1 MVTRIF
7 SEDTYEQAL
16 IELFQSLEGKQYR
29 YEYGPDIVR
38 DYTNPILDDVL
49 QESLHRINPT
59 LPFEAIDDA
68 IKKLHQIEGSSLY
81 ECNFKFTQMLQ
92 YGIEVQYT
100 DAKHQ
105 LKTAIVNLIDY
116 EHEDEN
122 DFLVVNQYT
131 VQELDTKRPDIVVF
145 VNGLPLVVIELK
157 SPSREET
164 DASEAYLQLRN
175 YQKLIPSLFIYNAFN
190 VMSDMALTK
199 IGTVTAKE
207 DRYMEWK
214 QPTGE
219 VADYDVAFKSVFTP
233 KVLLNLLKN
242 YILFD
247 VREGEYT
254 KILAGYHQ
262 YYAVEKAAIRTE
274 EAVKGDGKIGV
285 FWHTQ
290 GSGKSL
296 SMVFLA
302 HHPKVQAM
310 NPTIVVVTDRN
321 DLDEQL
327 FGQFSRTVDFLRQ
340 RAVQCTSRDAEND
353 DTSLKAMLKNR
364 NSGGIIFT
372 TMQKFDDWDGALS
385 ERQNI
390 IVMTDEAHRGQY
402 GMEEKIDTEGNVH
415 IGAARKI
422 RNSLPHASYIGFTGT
437 PISDKDRD
445 TREIFGDDID
455 VYDMTQAV
463 NDGATRP
470 VYYESRVIKLK
481 LDNEVLAK
489 IDAEYERLRE
499 EGASE
504 TDLEENKK
512 EMSHMDE
519 LLGNNATINDLVKD
533 IITHYEE
540 NRQYICY
547 GKAMIV
553 AYSRP
558 IAMKIYKHIIELRP
572 DWTEKVKVV
581 MTSGN
586 KDPEEWADIIGGKAY
601 KKELAKKFKDENDEM
616 KIAIVVD
623 MWLTGFDVPSLAT
636 MYVYKPMKDHN
647 LMQAIA
653 RVNRVFPEKAGGLIV
668 DYVGIAAAL
677 KEAMKRYTKRDQDN
691 YGNNDIKEKAYS
703 EFKEK
708 LEICRDLL
716 HGYDYNNFHHGTPAV
731 RAQLIKGGVNFLI
744 ASEKAEDCKA
754 FIKNASLL
762 RQAVTLC
769 RSLLVEEERFE
780 VSFMESVRI
789 LIIRLQNPGKIT
801 KRDINQRIA
810 SLIAQS
816 VKSDG
821 VVNLFDE
828 QTEFSL
834 FDEKFMEEVRKM
846 KEKNLAL
853 KLLENLLRGRV
864 RTLTRIN
871 IVTGELFS
879 NRFGETLNRYING
892 LLTNEEVIQE
902 LLKMAQEMMEA
913 EKQGNELGLSKEEKA
928 FYDALTRPQAVKDF
942 YTNDQLVDL
951 TKELTDMLRKNRTI
965 DWNRREAERANMRRL
980 VRRLLKKYKYPPEE
994 AEGAMNI
1001 VLKQCEQWVENE
1013 ENLNN
1018 DNQPVGDVYLVEDE
1032 IIIEGKPK
1040 VISLYQEYREDC
1052 VPLYTLRAAC
1062 GYFEGGETPEEEGWI
1077 DASGNGFTPDP
1088 ERHFAVHAKGNS
1100 MQPKIKDGDICI
1112 FEWYRAGSRNG
1123 EIVLTQCRDNDLE
1136 YGGRYTIKK
1145 YHSEKIYYEDGSW
1158 EHTKIE
1164 LIPLNKDYE
1173 IIVLE
1178 DGVEYRTIGVL
1189 KCVL

>member
-1 MVTRIF
+1 MSAF

-49 QESLHRINPT
+49 QESLQHINPT
-59 LPFEAIDDA
+59 LPITAIDDA

-92 YGIEVQYT
+92 YGIEVLYT

-105 LKTAIVNLIDY
+105 VKTAIVNLIDY
-116 EHEDEN
+116 DHEGNN

-131 VQELDTKRPDIVVF
+131 VQELDTKRPDIVIF

-175 YQKLIPSLFIYNAFN
+175 YQKFIPSLFIYNAFN

-247 VREGEYT
+247 VREGSYA

-262 YYAVEKAAIRTE
+262 YYAVEKAAVRAE

-310 NPTIVVVTDRN
+310 NPTIVVITDRN

-327 FGQFSRTVDFLRQ
+327 YGQFSRTVDFLRQ
-340 RAVQCTSRDAEND
+340 RAVQCTSRNAEND
-353 DTSLKAMLKNR
+353 DTSLKSLLKNR
-364 NSGGIIFT
+364 HSGGIIFT

-385 ERQNI
+385 DRQNI

-481 LDNEVLAK
+481 LNDEVLAQ
-489 IDAEYERLRE
+489 IDAEYDKLRE

-512 EMSHMDE
+512 EMSHMDA
-519 LLGNNATINDLVKD
+519 LLGNDVTINDLVTD

-540 NRQYICY
+540 NRQHICC
-547 GKAMIV
+547 GKAMLV

-558 IAMKIYKHIIELRP
+558 IAMKIYKRILELRP
-572 DWTEKVKVV
+572 EWTEKVKVV

-586 KDPEEWADIIGGKAY
+586 QDPEEWADIIGGKAY
-601 KKELAKKFKDENDEM
+601 KKELAKKFKDENDPM

-677 KEAMKRYTKRDQDN
+677 KDAMKRYTKRDRDN

-716 HGYDYNNFHHGTPAV
+716 HGYDYSKFHYGSPAE
-731 RAQLIKGGVNFLI
+731 RAQLIKGAVNFLI
-744 ASEKAEDCKA
+744 SPEKADSCKD

-769 RSLLVEEERFE
+769 RSLLDEEERFE
-780 VSFMESVRI
+780 VSFIESVRI

-801 KRDINQRIA
+801 KKEINKRIA
-810 SLIAQS
+810 ALIEQS
-816 VKSDG
+816 VQSDG

-834 FDEKFMEEVRKM
+834 FDEKFMEEVKKM
-846 KEKNLAL
+846 KEKNLAA
-853 KLLENLLRGRV
+853 KLLEDLLRGRV
-864 RTLTRIN
+864 RTMIRSN

-879 NRFGETLNRYING
+879 NRFSETLNRYVNG
-892 LLTNEEVIQE
+892 LITNEEVIQE
-902 LLKMAQEMMEA
+902 LLKLAQEMMDE
-913 EKQGNELGLSKEEKA
+913 EQQGNDLGLSNEEKA

-942 YTNDQLVDL
+942 YTNDQLVAL
-951 TKELTDMLRKNRTI
+951 TKELADMLRRNRTI

-980 VRRLLKKYKYPPEE
+980 VKRLLKQYKYPPEE
-994 AEGAMNI
+994 AEDAMNI
-1001 VLKQCEQWVENE
+1001 VLKQCEQWAEN
-1013 ENLNN
+1013 
-1018 DNQPVGDVYLVEDE
+1018 QDV
-1032 IIIEGKPK
+1032 
-1040 VISLYQEYREDC
+1040 
-1052 VPLYTLRAAC
+1052 A
-1062 GYFEGGETPEEEGWI
+1062 
-1077 DASGNGFTPDP
+1077 
-1088 ERHFAVHAKGNS
+1088 
-1100 MQPKIKDGDICI
+1100 
-1112 FEWYRAGSRNG
+1112 
-1123 EIVLTQCRDNDLE
+1123 
-1136 YGGRYTIKK
+1136 
-1145 YHSEKIYYEDGSW
+1145 
-1158 EHTKIE
+1158 
-1164 LIPLNKDYE
+1164 
-1173 IIVLE
+1173 
-1178 DGVEYRTIGVL
+1178 
-1189 KCVL
+1189 

>member
-1 MVTRIF
+1 MIF

-16 IELFQSLEGKQYR
+16 IELFRELGFN
-29 YEYGPDIVR
+29 YEYGPDIER
-38 DYTNPILDDVL
+38 DYSNPLLDDVL
-49 QESLHRINPT
+49 QASLQRINPT
-59 LPFEAIDDA
+59 LPQSAIEDA
-68 IKKLHQIEGSSLY
+68 IKKLHQIEGASLY
-81 ECNFKFTQMLQ
+81 ECNFKFTQMMQ
-92 YGIEVQYT
+92 YGVEVTFTGSELPYT
-100 DAKHQ
+100 VQEEEEESAGMLRDELSHYGRENERVEMQ
-105 LKTAIVNLIDY
+105 QGQKTRIVNLIDFK
-116 EHEDEN
+116 HPSRN
-122 DFLVVNQYT
+122 DFLIVNQYT
-131 VQELDTKRPDIVVF
+131 VKELDTKRPDIVVF

-175 YQKLIPSLFIYNAFN
+175 YQKFIPSLFIYNAFN

-233 KVLLNLLKN
+233 KILLNLLKN

-247 VREGEYT
+247 VREGSYA

-262 YYAVEKAAIRTE
+262 YYAVEKAAQRTE

-302 HHPKVQAM
+302 HHPKVQQM
-310 NPTIVVVTDRN
+310 NPTIVVITDRN

-327 FGQFSRTVDFLRQ
+327 YGQFSRTSAFLRQ
-340 RAVQCTSRDAEND
+340 HAVQCTSRNAEGD
-353 DTSLKAMLKNR
+353 DSSLKALLKNR
-364 NSGGIIFT
+364 HSGGIIFT

-385 ERQNI
+385 DRQNI

-402 GMEEKIDTEGNVH
+402 GMEEKIDTEGHVH

-463 NDGATRP
+463 HDGATRP

-481 LDNEVLAK
+481 LNDEVLAQ
-489 IDAEYERLRE
+489 IDAEYDRLRE

-504 TDLEENKK
+504 ADLEENKK
-512 EMSHMDE
+512 EMSHMDA
-519 LLGNNATINDLVKD
+519 LLGNDATINDLVND
-533 IITHYEE
+533 IITHYED
-540 NRQYICY
+540 NRQHICC
-547 GKAMIV
+547 GKAMLV

-558 IAMKIYKHIIELRP
+558 IAMKIYKRILELRP
-572 DWTEKVKVV
+572 EWTERVKVV

-586 KDPEEWADIIGGKAY
+586 QDPEEWADIIGGKAY
-601 KKELAKKFKDENDEM
+601 KKELAKKFKDENDPM

-677 KEAMKRYTKRDQDN
+677 KEAMKRYTKRDRDN
-691 YGNNDIKEKAYS
+691 YGNNDIKERAYS

-716 HGYDYNNFHHGTPAV
+716 HGYDYSKFHHGSPAE
-731 RAQLIKGGVNFLI
+731 RAQLIKGAVNFMI
-744 ASEKAEDCKA
+744 APEKAEACRD
-754 FIKNASLL
+754 FVKNASLL

-789 LIIRLQNPGKIT
+789 LIVRLQRPGKVS
-801 KRDINQRIA
+801 KKEINQRIA
-810 SLIAQS
+810 ALIEQS
-816 VKSDG
+816 VQSDG

-834 FDEKFMEEVRKM
+834 FDEKFMEEVKKM
-846 KEKNLAL
+846 KEKNLAV

-864 RTLTRIN
+864 RTLTRSN
-871 IVTGELFS
+871 LVTGELFS
-879 NRFGETLNRYING
+879 NRFSETLNRYING
-892 LLTNEEVIQE
+892 LLTNEEVIKE
-902 LLKMAQEMMEA
+902 LLKMAQEMLDA
-913 EKQGNELGLSKEEKA
+913 EQQGNDLGLSNEEKA

-942 YTNDQLVDL
+942 YSNEQLVEL
-951 TKELTDMLRKNRTI
+951 TKELTDILRKNRTI

-980 VRRLLKKYKYPPEE
+980 VKRLLKKYKYPPEE
-994 AEGAMNI
+994 TEDAMNI
-1001 VLKQCEQWVENE
+1001 VLKQCEQWAENQ
-1013 ENLNN
+1013 
-1018 DNQPVGDVYLVEDE
+1018 D
-1032 IIIEGKPK
+1032 
-1040 VISLYQEYREDC
+1040 
-1052 VPLYTLRAAC
+1052 
-1062 GYFEGGETPEEEGWI
+1062 GE
-1077 DASGNGFTPDP
+1077 
-1088 ERHFAVHAKGNS
+1088 
-1100 MQPKIKDGDICI
+1100 
-1112 FEWYRAGSRNG
+1112 
-1123 EIVLTQCRDNDLE
+1123 
-1136 YGGRYTIKK
+1136 
-1145 YHSEKIYYEDGSW
+1145 
-1158 EHTKIE
+1158 
-1164 LIPLNKDYE
+1164 
-1173 IIVLE
+1173 
-1178 DGVEYRTIGVL
+1178 
-1189 KCVL
+1189 

>member
-1 MVTRIF
+1 MCFAETH
-7 SEDTYEQAL
+7 YEKAILELMRDAL
-16 IELFQSLEGKQYR
+16 GYD
-29 YEYGPDIVR
+29 YVYGPDIVR
-38 DYTNPILDDVL
+38 EYSNPILDDIL
-49 QESLHRINPT
+49 RESLQRINPV
-59 LPFEAIDDA
+59 LPLDAIDDA
-68 IKKLHQIEGSSLY
+68 IKRLHQIEGSSLY
-81 ECNFKFTQMLQ
+81 ECNFKFTQMMQ
-92 YGIEVQYT
+92 YGVEVQYT

-122 DFLVVNQYT
+122 NFLVVNQYT
-131 VQELDTKRPDIVVF
+131 IHEHDTKRPDIVVF

-157 SPSREET
+157 SPSRENA
-164 DASEAYLQLRN
+164 DASDAYLQLRN
-175 YQKLIPSLFIYNAFN
+175 YQKFIPSLFIYNAFN

-219 VADYDVAFKSVFTP
+219 VIDYDVAFKSVFAP

-242 YILFD
+242 YTLFD
-247 VREGEYT
+247 VREGSYA

-262 YYAVEKAAIRTE
+262 YYAVEKAAARAE
-274 EAVKGDGKIGV
+274 EAVKGNGKIGV

-310 NPTIVVVTDRN
+310 KPTIVVITDRN

-327 FGQFSRTVDFLRQ
+327 YGQFSRTAAFLRQ
-340 RAVQCTSRDAEND
+340 NAVQCTSRDAEND
-353 DTSLKAMLKNR
+353 DTSLKALLKNR
-364 NSGGIIFT
+364 HSGGIIFT

-385 ERQNI
+385 DRQNI

-402 GMEEKIDTEGNVH
+402 GMEERVDIDGNVH

-422 RNSLPHASYIGFTGT
+422 RNSLPRASYIGFTGT

-481 LDNEVLAK
+481 LNDDVLAQ
-489 IDAEYERLRE
+489 IDAEYDKLRD

-504 TDLEENKK
+504 ADLEENKK
-512 EMSHMDE
+512 EMSHMDA
-519 LLGNNATINDLVKD
+519 LLGNDATINDLVSD
-533 IITHYEE
+533 IITHYED
-540 NRQYICY
+540 NRQHICC

-553 AYSRP
+553 GYSRP
-558 IAMKIYKHIIELRP
+558 IAMKIYKRILELRP

-636 MYVYKPMKDHN
+636 MYVYKPMRDHN

-677 KEAMKRYTKRDQDN
+677 KEAMKRYTKRDRDN

-716 HGYDYNNFHHGTPAV
+716 HGFDYSKFHRGTPAE

-744 ASEKAEDCKA
+744 APDKSDVCKE
-754 FIKNASLL
+754 FIKNATLL

-789 LIIRLQNPGKIT
+789 LIIRLQNPGGISK
-801 KRDINQRIA
+801 KEINKRIA
-810 SLIAQS
+810 ALIEQS
-816 VKSDG
+816 VQSDG

-834 FDEKFMEEVRKM
+834 FDEKFMEEIRKM
-846 KEKNLAL
+846 KEKNLAA
-853 KLLENLLRGRV
+853 KMLEDLVRGVV
-864 RTLTRIN
+864 RTMIRSN

-879 NRFGETLNRYING
+879 NRFSETLNRYVNG
-892 LLTNEEVIQE
+892 LITNEEVIQE
-902 LLKMAQEMMEA
+902 LLKLAQEMMDA
-913 EKQGNELGLSKEEKA
+913 EKQGNALGLSNDEKA

-942 YTNDQLVDL
+942 YTNEELVAL

-980 VRRLLKKYKYPPEE
+980 VKRLLKQYKYPPED
-994 AEGAMNI
+994 AEDAMNT
-1001 VLKQCEQWVENE
+1001 VLKQCEQWAENQE
-1013 ENLNN
+1013 E
-1018 DNQPVGDVYLVEDE
+1018 
-1032 IIIEGKPK
+1032 
-1040 VISLYQEYREDC
+1040 
-1052 VPLYTLRAAC
+1052 
-1062 GYFEGGETPEEEGWI
+1062 
-1077 DASGNGFTPDP
+1077 
-1088 ERHFAVHAKGNS
+1088 
-1100 MQPKIKDGDICI
+1100 
-1112 FEWYRAGSRNG
+1112 
-1123 EIVLTQCRDNDLE
+1123 
-1136 YGGRYTIKK
+1136 
-1145 YHSEKIYYEDGSW
+1145 
-1158 EHTKIE
+1158 
-1164 LIPLNKDYE
+1164 
-1173 IIVLE
+1173 
-1178 DGVEYRTIGVL
+1178 
-1189 KCVL
+1189 

>member
-1 MVTRIF
+1 MSIIQFT
-7 SEDTYEQAL
+7 EDSYEQAL
-16 IELFQSLEGKQYR
+16 ISLFQSLEGKQYR

-38 DYTNPILDDVL
+38 DYSNPLLDDVL

-59 LPFEAIDDA
+59 LPVDAIDDA
-68 IKKLHQIEGSSLY
+68 IKKLHRIEGSSLY
-81 ECNFKFTQMLQ
+81 ECNFKFTQMMQ

-100 DAKHQ
+100 DTKHQ
-105 LKTAIVNLIDY
+105 VKTGIVNLIDY
-116 EHEDEN
+116 DHEDEN
-122 DFLVVNQYT
+122 DFLVVNQFT
-131 VQELDTKRPDIVVF
+131 MQEGETKRPDLVVF

-175 YQKLIPSLFIYNAFN
+175 YQKFIPSLFVYNAFN

-199 IGTVTAKE
+199 VGTVTAKE

-219 VADYDVAFKSVFTP
+219 VADYDVAFRSVFTP

-247 VREGEYT
+247 VREGSYA

-262 YYAVEKAAIRTE
+262 YYAVEKAALRTE

-327 FGQFSRTVDFLRQ
+327 YGQFSRTVDFLRQ
-340 RAVQCTSRDAEND
+340 RAVQCTSRNAEGD

-364 NSGGIIFT
+364 HSGGIIFT

-385 ERQNI
+385 DRQNI

-402 GMEEKIDTEGNVH
+402 GMEERVDTEGNVH

-437 PISDKDRD
+437 PISDRDRD
-445 TREIFGDDID
+445 TREVFGDDID

-481 LDNEVLAK
+481 LDDAVLAK
-489 IDAEYERLRE
+489 IDAEYEKLRE

-512 EMSHMDE
+512 EMSHMDA
-519 LLGNNATINDLVKD
+519 LLGNDATINDLVTD
-533 IITHYEE
+533 IIKHYED
-540 NRQYICY
+540 NRQHVCC

-558 IAMKIYKHIIELRP
+558 IAMKIYKRILRLRP
-572 DWTEKVKVV
+572 GWTEKVKVV

-586 KDPEEWADIIGGKAY
+586 KDPEEWADIIGGKAH
-601 KKELAKKFKDENDEM
+601 KKELAKKFKDEDDEM

-677 KEAMKRYTKRDQDN
+677 KDAMKRYTKRDRDN
-691 YGNNDIKEKAYS
+691 YGNNDIKERAYT
-703 EFKEK
+703 EFKER
-708 LEICRDLL
+708 LEICRDLM
-716 HGYDYNNFHHGTPAV
+716 HGYDYSNLLSERTLAALGKESKLSLLSLAQCFHHGTPAE
-731 RAQLIKGGVNFLI
+731 RAQLIKGGVNYLI
-744 ASEKAEDCKA
+744 APEKDEACKA

-762 RQAVTLC
+762 HQAVTLC
-769 RSLLVEEERFE
+769 RSLLNEEKRFE

-789 LIIRLQNPGKIT
+789 LIIRLQRPGGVS
-801 KRDINQRIA
+801 KREINKRIA
-810 SLIAQS
+810 ALIEQS
-816 VKSDG
+816 VQSDG
-821 VVNLFDE
+821 VVNLFDNE
-828 QTEFSL
+828 KTEFSL
-834 FDEKFMEEVRKM
+834 FDEKFMEELKKM
-846 KEKNLAL
+846 KEKNLAV
-853 KLLENLLRGRV
+853 KLLEDLLRGRV
-864 RTLTRIN
+864 RALGTIN
-871 IVTGELFS
+871 VVKGELFS
-879 NRFGETLNRYING
+879 NRFSETLNRYING

-902 LLKMAQEMMEA
+902 LLKLAQEMMEA
-913 EKQGNELGLSKEEKA
+913 EKQGNELGLTQEEKA

-942 YTNDQLVDL
+942 YTNDQLVEM
-951 TKELTDMLRKNRTI
+951 TRELTDMLRRNRTI
-965 DWNRREAERANMRRL
+965 DWNRREAERANMRRM
-980 VRRLLKKYKYPPEE
+980 VKRLLKRYKYPPEE
-994 AEGAMNI
+994 TDDAMAV
-1001 VLKQCEQWVENE
+1001 VLKQCEQWA
-1013 ENLNN
+1013 
-1018 DNQPVGDVYLVEDE
+1018 DDE
-1032 IIIEGKPK
+1032 KLSEGSPSAESARIISMHPN
-1040 VISLYQEYREDC
+1040 
-1052 VPLYTLRAAC
+1052 AAP
-1062 GYFEGGETPEEEGWI
+1062 YKHI
-1077 DASGNGFTPDP
+1077 D
-1088 ERHFAVHAKGNS
+1088 E
-1100 MQPKIKDGDICI
+1100 
-1112 FEWYRAGSRNG
+1112 
-1123 EIVLTQCRDNDLE
+1123 
-1136 YGGRYTIKK
+1136 
-1145 YHSEKIYYEDGSW
+1145 EDGMLMAA
-1158 EHTKIE
+1158 EE
-1164 LIPLNKDYE
+1164 REP
-1173 IIVLE
+1173 
-1178 DGVEYRTIGVL
+1178 
-1189 KCVL
+1189 

>member
-1 MVTRIF
+1 MMAGLT
-7 SEDTYEQAL
+7 ENEYEQAL
-16 IELFQSLEGKQYR
+16 IALFQDLGFKYK
-29 YEYGPDIVR
+29 YGPDVER
-38 DYTNPILDDVL
+38 DYTNPILDNVL
-49 QESLHRINPT
+49 QESLQRINPT
-59 LPFEAIDDA
+59 LQASAIEDA

-92 YGIEVQYT
+92 YGIEVTFTQHSCISDDKENDRGMVSESLAHYGRDNERVERQYGE
-100 DAKHQ
+100 
-105 LKTAIVNLIDY
+105 KTRVVSLIDY
-116 EHEDEN
+116 EHPERN
-122 DFLVVNQYT
+122 DFLVVNQFT
-131 VQELDTKRPDIVVF
+131 IHELDTKRPDIVVF

-175 YQKLIPSLFIYNAFN
+175 YQKFIPSLFIYNAFN

-199 IGTVTAKE
+199 IGTVTANE

-233 KVLLNLLKN
+233 KVFLNLLKN
-242 YILFD
+242 YLLFD
-247 VREGEYT
+247 VREGSYA

-262 YYAVEKAAIRTE
+262 YYAVEKAAVRAE

-310 NPTIVVVTDRN
+310 NPTIVVITDRN

-327 FGQFSRTVDFLRQ
+327 YGQFSRTVDFLRQ
-340 RAVQCTSRDAEND
+340 RAVQSTSRNAEGD
-353 DTSLKAMLKNR
+353 DTSLKALLKNR
-364 NSGGIIFT
+364 HSGGIIFT
-372 TMQKFDDWDGALS
+372 TMQKFDDWDGPLS
-385 ERQNI
+385 DRQNI

-481 LDNEVLAK
+481 LNDEVLAQ
-489 IDAEYERLRE
+489 IDAEYDRLRE

-504 TDLEENKK
+504 ADLEENKK
-512 EMSHMDE
+512 EMSHMDA
-519 LLGNNATINDLVKD
+519 LLGNDATINDLVTD
-533 IITHYEE
+533 IIAHYED
-540 NRQYICY
+540 NRQHICC

-558 IAMKIYKHIIELRP
+558 IAMKIYKRILELRP

-586 KDPEEWADIIGGKAY
+586 QDPEEWADIIGGKAY
-601 KKELAKKFKDENDEM
+601 KKELAKKFKDENDPM

-677 KEAMKRYTKRDQDN
+677 KDAMKRYTKRDRDN
-691 YGNNDIKEKAYS
+691 YGNNDIKEKAYA

-716 HGYDYNNFHHGTPAV
+716 HGYDYSKLLPERTLAAFGKESKLSLPSLAQCFHHGSPTE
-731 RAQLIKGGVNFLI
+731 RAQLIKSAVNFMI
-744 ASEKAEDCKA
+744 APGKADACKV
-754 FIKNASLL
+754 FVKNASLL

-789 LIIRLQNPGKIT
+789 LIVRLQNPGKIT
-801 KRDINQRIA
+801 KKDINKRVA
-810 SLIAQS
+810 TLIEQS
-816 VKSDG
+816 VQSDG

-834 FDEKFMEEVRKM
+834 FDEKFMEEVKKM
-846 KEKNLAL
+846 KEKNLAAR
-853 KLLENLLRGRV
+853 LLENLLRGRV
-864 RTLTRIN
+864 RTMIRSN

-879 NRFGETLNRYING
+879 NRFSETLNRYING

-902 LLKMAQEMMEA
+902 LLKLAQEMMES
-913 EKQGNELGLSKEEKA
+913 EQQGNELGLSNEEKA

-942 YTNDQLVDL
+942 YTNDQLVEL
-951 TKELTDMLRKNRTI
+951 TKDLTDMLRKNRTI

-980 VRRLLKKYKYPPEE
+980 VKRLLKKYKYPPEE
-994 AEGAMNI
+994 TEDAMNI
-1001 VLKQCEQWVENE
+1001 VLKQCEQWAEN
-1013 ENLNN
+1013 
-1018 DNQPVGDVYLVEDE
+1018 Q
-1032 IIIEGKPK
+1032 
-1040 VISLYQEYREDC
+1040 
-1052 VPLYTLRAAC
+1052 
-1062 GYFEGGETPEEEGWI
+1062 
-1077 DASGNGFTPDP
+1077 
-1088 ERHFAVHAKGNS
+1088 
-1100 MQPKIKDGDICI
+1100 DI
-1112 FEWYRAGSRNG
+1112 A
-1123 EIVLTQCRDNDLE
+1123 
-1136 YGGRYTIKK
+1136 
-1145 YHSEKIYYEDGSW
+1145 
-1158 EHTKIE
+1158 
-1164 LIPLNKDYE
+1164 
-1173 IIVLE
+1173 
-1178 DGVEYRTIGVL
+1178 
-1189 KCVL
+1189 

>member
-1 MVTRIF
+1 MPGIT
-7 SEDTYEQAL
+7 EAEYEQAL

-29 YEYGPDIVR
+29 YEYGPDIER

-49 QESLHRINPT
+49 QESLRRINPT
-59 LPFEAIDDA
+59 LPIDAIDDA
-68 IKKLHQIEGSSLY
+68 IKKLHRIEGSSLY

-92 YGIEVQYT
+92 YGVEVQYT

-116 EHEDEN
+116 DHEDEN
-122 DFLVVNQYT
+122 DFLVVNQFT
-131 VQELDTKRPDIVVF
+131 MQELDTKRPDIVVF

-175 YQKLIPSLFIYNAFN
+175 YQKFIPSLFIYNAFN

-199 IGTVTAKE
+199 VGTVTAKE

-233 KVLLNLLKN
+233 KTLLNLLKN

-247 VREGEYT
+247 VREGSYT

-262 YYAVEKAAIRTE
+262 YYAVEKAAQRTE

-327 FGQFSRTVDFLRQ
+327 YGQFARTVDFLRQ
-340 RAVQCTSRDAEND
+340 RAVQCTSRNAEND

-364 NSGGIIFT
+364 HSGGIIFT

-385 ERQNI
+385 DRQNI

-402 GMEEKIDTEGNVH
+402 GMEEKVDTEGNVH

-481 LDNEVLAK
+481 LDDEVLAK

-499 EGASE
+499 EGVSE

-512 EMSHMDE
+512 EMSHMDA
-519 LLGNNATINDLVKD
+519 LLGNDATINDLVTD
-533 IITHYEE
+533 IIAHYEDS
-540 NRQYICY
+540 RQYVCC

-558 IAMKIYKHIIELRP
+558 IAMKIYKRILELRP
-572 DWTEKVKVV
+572 GWTEKVKVV

-586 KDPEEWADIIGGKAY
+586 KDPEEWADIIGGKAH

-677 KEAMKRYTKRDQDN
+677 KDAMKRYTKRDRDN

-716 HGYDYNNFHHGTPAV
+716 YGYDYSHFHHGSPAE

-744 ASEKAEDCKA
+744 TPEKAEDCKA
-754 FIKNASLL
+754 FVKNASLL

-801 KRDINQRIA
+801 KKDINKRIA
-810 SLIAQS
+810 ALIAQS
-816 VKSDG
+816 VQSEG

-834 FDEKFMEEVRKM
+834 FDERFMEEVRKM
-846 KEKNLAL
+846 KEKNLAA

-864 RTLTRIN
+864 RSLAHTH
-871 IVTGELFS
+871 IVMGELFS

-902 LLKMAQEMMEA
+902 LLKLAQEMMDA
-913 EKQGNELGLSKEEKA
+913 EKQGNELGLSNEEKA

-942 YTNDQLVDL
+942 YTDEQLVAL
-951 TKELTDMLRKNRTI
+951 TRDLTDMLRKNRTI

-980 VRRLLKKYKYPPEE
+980 VKRLLKKYKYPPEE
-994 AEGAMNI
+994 AEDAMNV
-1001 VLKQCEQWVENE
+1001 VLKQCEQWAENE
-1013 ENLNN
+1013 ETNRIVVVEETSVAQKKSTGKKAQEIQMIPMGSMLE
-1018 DNQPVGDVYLVEDE
+1018 DVEADDDVRRLVHNMMELY
-1032 IIIEGKPK
+1032 EG
-1040 VISLYQEYREDC
+1040 
-1052 VPLYTLRAAC
+1052 T
-1062 GYFEGGETPEEEGWI
+1062 
-1077 DASGNGFTPDP
+1077 
-1088 ERHFAVHAKGNS
+1088 
-1100 MQPKIKDGDICI
+1100 
-1112 FEWYRAGSRNG
+1112 
-1123 EIVLTQCRDNDLE
+1123 
-1136 YGGRYTIKK
+1136 TIM
-1145 YHSEKIYYEDGSW
+1145 
-1158 EHTKIE
+1158 
-1164 LIPLNKDYE
+1164 N
-1173 IIVLE
+1173 IVLE
-1178 DGVEYRTIGVL
+1178 CQRAYQERYFSMKTNDWRHLIRDYVRKVTERPELQENEVFYYKAAG
-1189 KCVL
+1189 

>member
-1 MVTRIF
+1 MATTIF
-7 SEDTYEQAL
+7 TEDTYEQAL
-16 IELFQSLEGKQYR
+16 IELFQSLEGKRYR
-29 YEYGPDIVR
+29 YVYGPDIVR
-38 DYTNPILDDVL
+38 DYSNPLLDDVL
-49 QESLHRINPT
+49 QDSLQRINPT
-59 LPFEAIDDA
+59 LPASAIDDA

-100 DAKHQ
+100 DEKHQ
-105 LKTAIVNLIDY
+105 VKTKIVNLIDY
-116 EHEDEN
+116 GNEAEN
-122 DFLVVNQYT
+122 DFLVVNQFT
-131 VQELDTKRPDIVVF
+131 MQEHDTKRPDIVVF
-145 VNGLPLVVIELK
+145 LNGLPLVVIELK

-175 YQKLIPSLFIYNAFN
+175 YQKFIPSLFIYNAFN

-199 IGTVTAKE
+199 IGTITAKE

-219 VADYDVAFKSVFTP
+219 VADYDTAFKSVFTP
-233 KVLLNLLKN
+233 RVFLNLLKN
-242 YILFD
+242 YMLFD
-247 VREGEYT
+247 VREGSYA

-262 YYAVEKAAIRTE
+262 YYAVEKAALKTE

-302 HHPKVQAM
+302 HHPKVQQM
-310 NPTIVVVTDRN
+310 NPTIVVITDRN

-327 FGQFSRTVDFLRQ
+327 YGQFSRTIDFLRQ
-340 RAVQCTSRDAEND
+340 RPVQCTSRNAEND

-372 TMQKFDDWDGALS
+372 TMQKFDDWDGPLS
-385 ERQNI
+385 DRQNI

-402 GMEEKIDTEGNVH
+402 GMEEKVDTEGNVH

-445 TREIFGDDID
+445 TREVFGDDID

-463 NDGATRP
+463 KDGATRP

-481 LDNEVLAK
+481 LNDEVLAQ
-489 IDAEYERLRE
+489 IDAEYDKLRQ

-512 EMSHMDE
+512 EMSHMDA
-519 LLGNNATINDLVKD
+519 LLGNDATINDLVAD
-533 IITHYEE
+533 IISHYED
-540 NRQYICY
+540 NRQYVCC

-558 IAMKIYKHIIELRP
+558 IAVKIYKRILELRP

-586 KDPEEWADIIGGKAY
+586 QDPEEWADIIGSKAY
-601 KKELAKKFKDENDEM
+601 KKELAKKFKDENDPM

-677 KEAMKRYTKRDQDN
+677 KDAMKRYTKRDQNN
-691 YGNNDIKEKAYS
+691 YGDNDIKKRAYS

-716 HGYDYNNFHHGTPAV
+716 HGYDYSNFHQGSPAE
-731 RAQLIKGGVNFLI
+731 RAQIIKGAVNFMI
-744 ASEKAEDCKA
+744 APEKAEDCKE

-762 RQAVTLC
+762 KQAVTLC
-769 RSLLVEEERFE
+769 RSLLFEAERFE
-780 VSFMESVRI
+780 VNLMESVRI
-789 LIIRLQNPGKIT
+789 MIKRLQNPGKIT
-801 KRDINQRIA
+801 KREINKRIA
-810 SLIAQS
+810 ALIEQS
-816 VKSDG
+816 VQSDG
-821 VVNLFDE
+821 VVNIFD
-828 QTEFSL
+828 TEFSL
-834 FDEKFMEEVRKM
+834 FDETFMEEVRKM
-846 KEKNLAL
+846 KEKNLAA

-864 RTLTRIN
+864 RTMSTIS
-871 IVTGELFS
+871 VVKGELFS
-879 NRFGETLNRYING
+879 NRFSETLNRYVNG
-892 LLTNEEVIQE
+892 LITNEEVIQE
-902 LLKMAQEMMEA
+902 LLKMAKEMMDA
-913 EKQGNELGLSKEEKA
+913 EKEGNELGLSNEEKA

-942 YTNDQLVDL
+942 YSNDQLVEMTKDL
-951 TKELTDMLRKNRTI
+951 TEMLRKNRTI
-965 DWNRREAERANMRRL
+965 DWNRRDAERANMRRL
-980 VRRLLKKYKYPPEE
+980 VKRLLKKYKYPPEE

-1001 VLKQCEQWVENE
+1001 VLKQCEQWADNE
-1013 ENLNN
+1013 EYSSR
-1018 DNQPVGDVYLVEDE
+1018 NQEMAGKNHLSVRFTPQQTQYEMAADEEDE
-1032 IIIEGKPK
+1032 
-1040 VISLYQEYREDC
+1040 
-1052 VPLYTLRAAC
+1052 
-1062 GYFEGGETPEEEGWI
+1062 F
-1077 DASGNGFTPDP
+1077 N
-1088 ERHFAVHAKGNS
+1088 
-1100 MQPKIKDGDICI
+1100 
-1112 FEWYRAGSRNG
+1112 
-1123 EIVLTQCRDNDLE
+1123 
-1136 YGGRYTIKK
+1136 
-1145 YHSEKIYYEDGSW
+1145 SEK
-1158 EHTKIE
+1158 
-1164 LIPLNKDYE
+1164 
-1173 IIVLE
+1173 
-1178 DGVEYRTIGVL
+1178 
-1189 KCVL
+1189 

>member
-1 MVTRIF
+1 MSAFT
-7 SEDTYEQAL
+7 EDTYEQAL
-16 IELFQSLEGKQYR
+16 IDFFQSLEGKQFR
-29 YEYGPDIVR
+29 YQYGPDIER

-49 QESLHRINPT
+49 QVSLQNINPA
-59 LPFEAIDDA
+59 LPQCAIDDA

-81 ECNFKFTQMLQ
+81 ECNFKFTQMMQ

-100 DAKHQ
+100 DNKHQ
-105 LKTAIVNLIDY
+105 VKTAIVQLIDFD
-116 EHEDEN
+116 HEDEN

-145 VNGLPLVVIELK
+145 VNGLPMVVIELK

-175 YQKLIPSLFIYNAFN
+175 YQKFIPSLFIYNAFN

-233 KVLLNLLKN
+233 KILLNLLKN

-247 VREGEYT
+247 VREGSYA

-262 YYAVEKAAIRTE
+262 YYAVEKAAKRAE

-302 HHPKVQAM
+302 HHPKVQTM
-310 NPTIVVVTDRN
+310 NPTIVVITDRN

-327 FGQFSRTVDFLRQ
+327 YGQFSRTAAFLRQ
-340 RAVQCTSRDAEND
+340 HAVQCTSRNAEGD
-353 DTSLKAMLKNR
+353 DTSLKSLLKNR
-364 NSGGIIFT
+364 HSGGIIFT

-385 ERQNI
+385 DRQNI

-481 LDNEVLAK
+481 LNDEVLAQ
-489 IDAEYERLRE
+489 IDAEYDKLRE

-512 EMSHMDE
+512 EMSHMDA
-519 LLGNNATINDLVKD
+519 LLGNDATINDLVND
-533 IITHYEE
+533 IITHYED
-540 NRQYICY
+540 NRQHICC
-547 GKAMIV
+547 GKAMLV

-558 IAMKIYKHIIELRP
+558 IAMKIYKRILDLRP
-572 DWTEKVKVV
+572 NWNEKVKVV
-581 MTSGN
+581 MTTGN
-586 KDPEEWADIIGGKAY
+586 QDPEEWADIIGGKAY
-601 KKELAKKFKDENDEM
+601 KKELAKKFKDENDPM

-677 KEAMKRYTKRDQDN
+677 KDAMKRYTKRDRDN

-716 HGYDYNNFHHGTPAV
+716 HGYDYSKFHHGSPAE
-731 RAQLIKGGVNFLI
+731 RAQLIKGAVNFLI
-744 ASEKAEDCKA
+744 APNKADDCKD

-789 LIIRLQNPGKIT
+789 LIVRLQSPGKVT
-801 KRDINQRIA
+801 KKEINQRIA
-810 SLIAQS
+810 ALIEQS
-816 VKSDG
+816 VTSDG

-834 FDEKFMEEVRKM
+834 FDEKFMEEVKKM
-846 KEKNLAL
+846 KEKNLAA
-853 KLLENLLRGRV
+853 KLLEDLLRGRV
-864 RTLTRIN
+864 RSLTRSN
-871 IVTGELFS
+871 LVTGELFS
-879 NRFGETLNRYING
+879 NRFSETLNRYING

-913 EKQGNELGLSKEEKA
+913 EQQGNDLGLSNDEKA

-942 YTNDQLVDL
+942 YSNEQLVEL
-951 TKELTDMLRKNRTI
+951 TKDLTDMLRKNRTI

-980 VRRLLKKYKYPPEE
+980 VKRLLKKYKYPPEE
-994 AEGAMNI
+994 TEDAMNI
-1001 VLKQCEQWVENE
+1001 VLKQCEQWAEN
-1013 ENLNN
+1013 
-1018 DNQPVGDVYLVEDE
+1018 QDV
-1032 IIIEGKPK
+1032 
-1040 VISLYQEYREDC
+1040 
-1052 VPLYTLRAAC
+1052 A
-1062 GYFEGGETPEEEGWI
+1062 
-1077 DASGNGFTPDP
+1077 
-1088 ERHFAVHAKGNS
+1088 
-1100 MQPKIKDGDICI
+1100 
-1112 FEWYRAGSRNG
+1112 
-1123 EIVLTQCRDNDLE
+1123 
-1136 YGGRYTIKK
+1136 
-1145 YHSEKIYYEDGSW
+1145 
-1158 EHTKIE
+1158 
-1164 LIPLNKDYE
+1164 
-1173 IIVLE
+1173 
-1178 DGVEYRTIGVL
+1178 
-1189 KCVL
+1189 

>member
-1 MVTRIF
+1 MSAF

-16 IELFQSLEGKQYR
+16 IELFQNLDGKQFR
-29 YEYGPDIVR
+29 YQYGPDIER
-38 DYTNPILDDVL
+38 EFTNPILDDVL
-49 QESLHRINPT
+49 QESLQNINPA
-59 LPFEAIDDA
+59 LPQCAIDDA

-100 DAKHQ
+100 DNKHQ
-105 LKTAIVNLIDY
+105 VKTAIVQLIDFD
-116 EHEDEN
+116 HEDEN

-175 YQKLIPSLFIYNAFN
+175 YQKFIPSLFIYNAFN

-214 QPTGE
+214 QPIGE

-233 KVLLNLLKN
+233 KILLNLLKN

-247 VREGEYT
+247 VREGSYA

-262 YYAVEKAAIRTE
+262 YYAVEKAAKRAE

-302 HHPKVQAM
+302 HHPKVQTM
-310 NPTIVVVTDRN
+310 NPTIVVITDRN

-327 FGQFSRTVDFLRQ
+327 YGQFSRTATFLRQ
-340 RAVQCTSRDAEND
+340 HAVQCTSRNAEGD
-353 DTSLKAMLKNR
+353 DTSLKALLKNR
-364 NSGGIIFT
+364 HSGGIIFT

-385 ERQNI
+385 DRQNI

-481 LDNEVLAK
+481 LNDEVLAQ
-489 IDAEYERLRE
+489 IDAEYDKLRE

-504 TDLEENKK
+504 ADLEDNKK
-512 EMSHMDE
+512 EMSHMDA
-519 LLGNNATINDLVKD
+519 LLGNDATINDLVND
-533 IITHYEE
+533 IITHYED
-540 NRQYICY
+540 NRQHICC
-547 GKAMIV
+547 GKAMLV

-558 IAMKIYKHIIELRP
+558 IAMKIYKRILELRP
-572 DWTEKVKVV
+572 EWTEKVKVV

-586 KDPEEWADIIGGKAY
+586 KDPEEWADIIGDKAY
-601 KKELAKKFKDENDEM
+601 KKELAKKFKDENDPM

-636 MYVYKPMKDHN
+636 SYVYKPMKDHN

-677 KEAMKRYTKRDQDN
+677 KGAMKRYTKRDQNN

-716 HGYDYNNFHHGTPAV
+716 QAMIT
-731 RAQLIKGGVNFLI
+731 
-744 ASEKAEDCKA
+744 ASS
-754 FIKNASLL
+754 I
-762 RQAVTLC
+762 
-769 RSLLVEEERFE
+769 
-780 VSFMESVRI
+780 
-789 LIIRLQNPGKIT
+789 
-801 KRDINQRIA
+801 
-810 SLIAQS
+810 
-816 VKSDG
+816 
-821 VVNLFDE
+821 
-828 QTEFSL
+828 
-834 FDEKFMEEVRKM
+834 
-846 KEKNLAL
+846 
-853 KLLENLLRGRV
+853 
-864 RTLTRIN
+864 
-871 IVTGELFS
+871 
-879 NRFGETLNRYING
+879 
-892 LLTNEEVIQE
+892 
-902 LLKMAQEMMEA
+902 MEA
-913 EKQGNELGLSKEEKA
+913 LPN
-928 FYDALTRPQAVKDF
+928 
-942 YTNDQLVDL
+942 
-951 TKELTDMLRKNRTI
+951 
-965 DWNRREAERANMRRL
+965 
-980 VRRLLKKYKYPPEE
+980 
-994 AEGAMNI
+994 
-1001 VLKQCEQWVENE
+1001 
-1013 ENLNN
+1013 
-1018 DNQPVGDVYLVEDE
+1018 
-1032 IIIEGKPK
+1032 
-1040 VISLYQEYREDC
+1040 
-1052 VPLYTLRAAC
+1052 VP
-1062 GYFEGGETPEEEGWI
+1062 
-1077 DASGNGFTPDP
+1077 N
-1088 ERHFAVHAKGNS
+1088 
-1100 MQPKIKDGDICI
+1100 
-1112 FEWYRAGSRNG
+1112 
-1123 EIVLTQCRDNDLE
+1123 
-1136 YGGRYTIKK
+1136 
-1145 YHSEKIYYEDGSW
+1145 
-1158 EHTKIE
+1158 
-1164 LIPLNKDYE
+1164 
-1173 IIVLE
+1173 
-1178 DGVEYRTIGVL
+1178 
-1189 KCVL
+1189 

>member
-1 MVTRIF
+1 MNGYT
-7 SEDTYEQAL
+7 ENEYEQAL

-29 YEYGPDIVR
+29 YVYGPDIER
-38 DYTNPILDDVL
+38 DYSNPLLDDVL

-59 LPFEAIDDA
+59 LPLDAIEDA

-100 DAKHQ
+100 DEKHQ
-105 LKTAIVNLIDY
+105 VKTKIVNLIDY
-116 EHEDEN
+116 EHEAEN

-131 VQELDTKRPDIVVF
+131 VQEVDTKRPDIVVF

-175 YQKLIPSLFIYNAFN
+175 YQKFIPSLFKYNAFN

-199 IGTVTAKE
+199 IGTITAKE

-214 QPTGE
+214 QSTGE
-219 VADYDVAFKSVFTP
+219 VADYDTAFKSVFTP
-233 KVLLNLLKN
+233 KVFLNLLKN
-242 YILFD
+242 YLLFD
-247 VREGEYT
+247 VREGSYA

-262 YYAVEKAAIRTE
+262 YYAVEKAARKTE
-274 EAVKGDGKIGV
+274 GAVKGDGKIGV

-302 HHPKVQAM
+302 HHPKVQQM
-310 NPTIVVVTDRN
+310 NPTIVVITDRN

-327 FGQFSRTVDFLRQ
+327 YGQFSRTIDFLRQ
-340 RAVQCTSRDAEND
+340 RPVQCTSRNAEND

-385 ERQNI
+385 DRQNI

-445 TREIFGDDID
+445 TREVFGEDID

-463 NDGATRP
+463 KDGATRP

-481 LDNEVLAK
+481 LNDEVLAQ
-489 IDAEYERLRE
+489 IDAEYDKLRL
-499 EGASE
+499 EGANE
-504 TDLEENKK
+504 EDLEKNKK
-512 EMSHMDE
+512 EMSHMDA
-519 LLGNNATINDLVKD
+519 LLGNDATINDLVTD
-533 IITHYEE
+533 ILSHYED
-540 NRQYICY
+540 NRQYVCC

-558 IAMKIYKHIIELRP
+558 IAMKIYKRILELRP

-586 KDPEEWADIIGGKAY
+586 QDPEEWADIIGGKAY
-601 KKELAKKFKDENDEM
+601 KKELAKKFKDENDPM

-677 KEAMKRYTKRDQDN
+677 KDAMKRYTKRDQDN
-691 YGNNDIKEKAYS
+691 YGNNDIKQKAYS

-716 HGYDYNNFHHGTPAV
+716 HGYDYSHFYKGTPAE
-731 RAQLIKGGVNFLI
+731 RAQIIKGTVNFLI
-744 ASEKAEDCKA
+744 APEKAEDCKA
-754 FIKNASLL
+754 FVKNASLL

-769 RSLLVEEERFE
+769 RSLLVEAERFE
-780 VSFMESVRI
+780 VSLMESVRI
-789 LIIRLQNPGKIT
+789 LIIRFQNPGKIT
-801 KRDINQRIA
+801 KREINKRIA
-810 SLIAQS
+810 ALIEQS
-816 VKSDG
+816 VCSEG

-834 FDEKFMEEVRKM
+834 FDEKFMEEVKKM
-846 KEKNLAL
+846 KEKNLAA
-853 KLLENLLRGRV
+853 KLLEDLLRGRV
-864 RTLTRIN
+864 RKMTRIN

-879 NRFGETLNRYING
+879 ERFSETLNRYVNG
-892 LLTNEEVIQE
+892 LITNEEVIQE
-902 LLKMAQEMMEA
+902 LLKMAKEMMDA
-913 EKQGNELGLSKEEKA
+913 EQQGNELGLSNEEKA

-942 YTNDQLVDL
+942 YSNDQLVEM
-951 TKELTDMLRKNRTI
+951 TKDLTDMLRKNRTI
-965 DWNRREAERANMRRL
+965 DWNRRESERANMRRL
-980 VRRLLKKYKYPPEE
+980 VKRLLKKYKYPPKEVE
-994 AEGAMNI
+994 DAMNV
-1001 VLKQCEQWVENE
+1001 VLKQCEQWADSDESINKRKLANVEDDRDVR
-1013 ENLNN
+1013 NLIFNRLMMDAGISNGELQREVIELYGVKYPNMTLN
-1018 DNQPVGDVYLVEDE
+1018 DWRHVIEDYTHMVREASRPIVQELSMEPRQYRMAADE
-1032 IIIEGKPK
+1032 IIEP
-1040 VISLYQEYREDC
+1040 
-1052 VPLYTLRAAC
+1052 
-1062 GYFEGGETPEEEGWI
+1062 
-1077 DASGNGFTPDP
+1077 
-1088 ERHFAVHAKGNS
+1088 
-1100 MQPKIKDGDICI
+1100 
-1112 FEWYRAGSRNG
+1112 
-1123 EIVLTQCRDNDLE
+1123 
-1136 YGGRYTIKK
+1136 
-1145 YHSEKIYYEDGSW
+1145 
-1158 EHTKIE
+1158 
-1164 LIPLNKDYE
+1164 
-1173 IIVLE
+1173 
-1178 DGVEYRTIGVL
+1178 
-1189 KCVL
+1189 

>member
-1 MVTRIF
+1 MSAF

-38 DYTNPILDDVL
+38 NYANPLLHDVL
-49 QESLHRINPT
+49 QESLLRINPE
-59 LPFEAIDDA
+59 LPESAIDEA

-81 ECNFKFTQMLQ
+81 ECNFKFTQMMQ
-92 YGIEVQYT
+92 YGVEVTYCDDNPWMACEDLAYYGRENERVEAQQ
-100 DAKHQ
+100 KQ
-105 LKTAIVNLIDY
+105 KTRIVRLIDF
-116 EHEDEN
+116 EHSEEN

-131 VQELDTKRPDIVVF
+131 MQELDTKRPDIVVF

-175 YQKLIPSLFIYNAFN
+175 YQKFIPSLFKYNAFN
-190 VMSDMALTK
+190 VMSDMAITK
-199 IGTVTAKE
+199 IGTITAKE

-219 VADYDVAFKSVFTP
+219 VADYDTAFKSVFTP
-233 KVLLNLLKN
+233 KVFLNLLKN
-242 YILFD
+242 YLLFD
-247 VREGEYT
+247 VREGSYA

-262 YYAVEKAAIRTE
+262 YYAVEKAALKTE
-274 EAVKGDGKIGV
+274 EAVNGDGKIGV

-310 NPTIVVVTDRN
+310 NPTIVVITDRN

-327 FGQFSRTVDFLRQ
+327 YGQFSRTISFLRQ
-340 RAVQCTSRDAEND
+340 RPVQCTSRNAEND

-385 ERQNI
+385 DRQNI

-437 PISDKDRD
+437 PISDRDRD
-445 TREIFGDDID
+445 TREVFGDDID

-463 NDGATRP
+463 KDGATRP
-470 VYYESRVIKLK
+470 VYYESRVIKLN
-481 LDNEVLAK
+481 LNDEVLAK

-504 TDLEENKK
+504 INIEENKK
-512 EMSHMDE
+512 EMSHMDA
-519 LLGNNATINDLVKD
+519 LLGSDVTINDLVKD
-533 IITHYEE
+533 IISHYEDS
-540 NRQYICY
+540 RQNICC

-553 AYSRP
+553 AYSRS
-558 IAMKIYKHIIELRP
+558 IAMKIYKRILELRP

-601 KKELAKKFKDENDEM
+601 TKELAKKFKDVKDPM

-636 MYVYKPMKDHN
+636 MYLYKPMKDHN

-668 DYVGIAAAL
+668 DYVGIASAL
-677 KEAMKRYTKRDQDN
+677 KDAMKRYTKRDQNN
-691 YGNNDIKEKAYS
+691 YGNNNIKEKAYS

-716 HGYDYNNFHHGTPAV
+716 HGYDYSKFFQGTPAE
-731 RAQLIKGGVNFLI
+731 RAQLIKGAVNLLI
-744 ASEKAEDCKA
+744 APEKAEPCKE
-754 FIKNASLL
+754 FVKNASLL
-762 RQAVTLC
+762 HQAVTLC

-789 LIIRLQNPGKIT
+789 LIIRLQNPGKVIT
-801 KRDINQRIA
+801 KSEINQRIVA
-810 SLIAQS
+810 LIEQS
-816 VKSDG
+816 VNSDG
-821 VVNLFDE
+821 VVNLFDD
-828 QTEFSL
+828 QAEFSL
-834 FDEKFMEEVRKM
+834 FDEKFMEEVRRM
-846 KEKNLAL
+846 KEKNLAV
-853 KLLENLLRGRV
+853 KILEKLLRGQV
-864 RTLTRIN
+864 RTMIRTN

-879 NRFGETLNRYING
+879 KRFSETLNRYVNALIS
-892 LLTNEEVIQE
+892 NEEVIQE
-902 LLKMAQEMMEA
+902 LLKLAKEMMDA

-942 YTNDQLVDL
+942 YSNEQLVAL

-980 VRRLLKKYKYPPEE
+980 VKRLLRQYKYPPEE
-994 AEGAMNI
+994 ADGAMDV
-1001 VLKQCEQWVENE
+1001 VLKQCEKWAETE
-1013 ENLNN
+1013 ENIASLRSEFEDSSATNESDTDPKEEIITPKPVVGTKVVKNN
-1018 DNQPVGDVYLVEDE
+1018 VTEGLHAFEEAQEDNSVRIKTKDADINGLDQLKLIIKQEYFDE
-1032 IIIEGKPK
+1032 ILRGEKNI
-1040 VISLYQEYREDC
+1040 EYRHI
-1052 VPLYTLRAAC
+1052 T
-1062 GYFEGGETPEEEGWI
+1062 
-1077 DASGNGFTPDP
+1077 DALLS
-1088 ERHFAVHAKGNS
+1088 K
-1100 MQPKIKDGDICI
+1100 
-1112 FEWYRAGSRNG
+1112 
-1123 EIVLTQCRDNDLE
+1123 EIL
-1136 YGGRYTIKK
+1136 
-1145 YHSEKIYYEDGSW
+1145 
-1158 EHTKIE
+1158 
-1164 LIPLNKDYE
+1164 P
-1173 IIVLE
+1173 
-1178 DGVEYRTIGVL
+1178 
-1189 KCVL
+1189 

>member
-1 MVTRIF
+1 MSAF

-16 IELFQSLEGKQYR
+16 IELFQSLEGKQFR
-29 YEYGPDIVR
+29 YQYGPNIER

-49 QESLHRINPT
+49 QESLQRINPA
-59 LPFEAIDDA
+59 LPQCAIDDA

-81 ECNFKFTQMLQ
+81 ECNFKFTQMMQ

-100 DAKHQ
+100 DANHQ
-105 LKTAIVNLIDY
+105 LKTSIVNLIDY
-116 EHEDEN
+116 DHEDEN

-175 YQKLIPSLFIYNAFN
+175 YQKFIPSLFIYNAFN

-214 QPTGE
+214 RPTGE

-233 KVLLNLLKN
+233 KTLLNLLKN

-247 VREGEYT
+247 VREGSYA

-262 YYAVEKAAIRTE
+262 YYAVEKAAQRTE

-302 HHPKVQAM
+302 HHPKVQTM
-310 NPTIVVVTDRN
+310 NPTIVVITDRN

-327 FGQFSRTVDFLRQ
+327 YGQFSRTAAFLRQ
-340 RAVQCTSRDAEND
+340 HAVQCTSRNAEGD
-353 DTSLKAMLKNR
+353 DTSLKSLLKNR
-364 NSGGIIFT
+364 HSGGIIFT

-385 ERQNI
+385 DRQNI

-481 LDNEVLAK
+481 LNDEVLAQ
-489 IDAEYERLRE
+489 IDAEYDKLRE

-512 EMSHMDE
+512 EMSHMDA
-519 LLGNNATINDLVKD
+519 LLGNDATINDLVND
-533 IITHYEE
+533 IITHYED
-540 NRQYICY
+540 NRQHICC
-547 GKAMIV
+547 GKAMLV

-558 IAMKIYKHIIELRP
+558 IAMKIYKRILDLRP
-572 DWTEKVKVV
+572 NWNEKVKVV

-586 KDPEEWADIIGGKAY
+586 QDPEEWADIIGGKAY
-601 KKELAKKFKDENDEM
+601 KKELAKKFKDENDPM

-677 KEAMKRYTKRDQDN
+677 KDAMKRYTKRDRDN

-716 HGYDYNNFHHGTPAV
+716 HGYDYSKFHHGSPAE
-731 RAQLIKGGVNFLI
+731 RAQLIKGAVNFLI
-744 ASEKAEDCKA
+744 APNKAEDCKD

-789 LIIRLQNPGKIT
+789 LIIRLQSPGKVT
-801 KRDINQRIA
+801 KKEINQRIA
-810 SLIAQS
+810 ALIEQS
-816 VKSDG
+816 VTSDG

-834 FDEKFMEEVRKM
+834 FDEKFMEEVKKM
-846 KEKNLAL
+846 KEKNLAA
-853 KLLENLLRGRV
+853 KLLEDLLRGRV
-864 RTLTRIN
+864 RSLTRSN
-871 IVTGELFS
+871 LVTGELFS
-879 NRFGETLNRYING
+879 NRFSETLNRYING

-913 EKQGNELGLSKEEKA
+913 EQQGNDLGLSNDEKA

-942 YTNDQLVDL
+942 YSNEQLVEL
-951 TKELTDMLRKNRTI
+951 TKDLTDMLRKNRTI

-980 VRRLLKKYKYPPEE
+980 VKRLLKKYKYPPEE
-994 AEGAMNI
+994 TEDAMNI
-1001 VLKQCEQWVENE
+1001 VLKQCEQWAEN
-1013 ENLNN
+1013 
-1018 DNQPVGDVYLVEDE
+1018 QDV
-1032 IIIEGKPK
+1032 
-1040 VISLYQEYREDC
+1040 
-1052 VPLYTLRAAC
+1052 A
-1062 GYFEGGETPEEEGWI
+1062 
-1077 DASGNGFTPDP
+1077 
-1088 ERHFAVHAKGNS
+1088 
-1100 MQPKIKDGDICI
+1100 
-1112 FEWYRAGSRNG
+1112 
-1123 EIVLTQCRDNDLE
+1123 
-1136 YGGRYTIKK
+1136 
-1145 YHSEKIYYEDGSW
+1145 
-1158 EHTKIE
+1158 
-1164 LIPLNKDYE
+1164 
-1173 IIVLE
+1173 
-1178 DGVEYRTIGVL
+1178 
-1189 KCVL
+1189 

>member
-1 MVTRIF
+1 MSAF

-16 IELFQSLEGKQYR
+16 IELFQSLVGNQFR
-29 YEYGPDIVR
+29 YQYGPDIER

-49 QESLHRINPT
+49 QESLQRINPA
-59 LPFEAIDDA
+59 LPQCAIDDA

-81 ECNFKFTQMLQ
+81 ECNFKFTQMMQ

-100 DAKHQ
+100 DANHQ
-105 LKTAIVNLIDY
+105 LKTSIVNLIDY

-175 YQKLIPSLFIYNAFN
+175 YQKFIPSLFIYNAFN

-214 QPTGE
+214 RPTGE

-233 KVLLNLLKN
+233 KTLLNLLKN

-247 VREGEYT
+247 VREGSYA

-262 YYAVEKAAIRTE
+262 YYAVEKAAQRTE

-302 HHPKVQAM
+302 HHPKVQTM
-310 NPTIVVVTDRN
+310 NPTIVVITDRN

-327 FGQFSRTVDFLRQ
+327 YGQFSRTAAFLRQ
-340 RAVQCTSRDAEND
+340 HAVQCTSRNAEGD
-353 DTSLKAMLKNR
+353 DTSLKSLLKNR
-364 NSGGIIFT
+364 HSGGIIFT

-385 ERQNI
+385 DRQNI
-390 IVMTDEAHRGQY
+390 IVMTGEAHRGQY

-481 LDNEVLAK
+481 LNDEVLAQ
-489 IDAEYERLRE
+489 IDAEYDKLRE

-504 TDLEENKK
+504 TDLDENKK
-512 EMSHMDE
+512 EMSHMDA
-519 LLGNNATINDLVKD
+519 LLGNDATINDLVND
-533 IITHYEE
+533 IITHYED
-540 NRQYICY
+540 NRQHICC
-547 GKAMIV
+547 GKAMLV

-558 IAMKIYKHIIELRP
+558 IAMKIYKRILDLRP
-572 DWTEKVKVV
+572 NWNEKVKVV

-586 KDPEEWADIIGGKAY
+586 QDPEEWADIIGGKAY
-601 KKELAKKFKDENDEM
+601 KKELAKKFKDENDPM

-677 KEAMKRYTKRDQDN
+677 KDAMKRYTKRDRDN

-716 HGYDYNNFHHGTPAV
+716 HGYDYSKFHHGSPAE
-731 RAQLIKGGVNFLI
+731 RAQLIKGAVNFLI
-744 ASEKAEDCKA
+744 APNKAEDCKD

-789 LIIRLQNPGKIT
+789 LIIRLQSPGKVT
-801 KRDINQRIA
+801 KKEINQRIA
-810 SLIAQS
+810 ALIEQS
-816 VKSDG
+816 VTSDG

-834 FDEKFMEEVRKM
+834 FDEKFMEEVKKM
-846 KEKNLAL
+846 KEKNLAA
-853 KLLENLLRGRV
+853 KLLEDLLRGRV
-864 RTLTRIN
+864 RSLTRSN
-871 IVTGELFS
+871 LVTGELFS
-879 NRFGETLNRYING
+879 NRFSETLNRYING

-913 EKQGNELGLSKEEKA
+913 EQQGNDLGLSNDEKA

-942 YTNDQLVDL
+942 YSNEQLVEL
-951 TKELTDMLRKNRTI
+951 TKDLTDMLRKNRTI

-980 VRRLLKKYKYPPEE
+980 VKRLLKKYKYPPEE
-994 AEGAMNI
+994 TEDAMNI
-1001 VLKQCEQWVENE
+1001 VLKQCEQWAEN
-1013 ENLNN
+1013 
-1018 DNQPVGDVYLVEDE
+1018 QDV
-1032 IIIEGKPK
+1032 
-1040 VISLYQEYREDC
+1040 
-1052 VPLYTLRAAC
+1052 A
-1062 GYFEGGETPEEEGWI
+1062 
-1077 DASGNGFTPDP
+1077 
-1088 ERHFAVHAKGNS
+1088 
-1100 MQPKIKDGDICI
+1100 
-1112 FEWYRAGSRNG
+1112 
-1123 EIVLTQCRDNDLE
+1123 
-1136 YGGRYTIKK
+1136 
-1145 YHSEKIYYEDGSW
+1145 
-1158 EHTKIE
+1158 
-1164 LIPLNKDYE
+1164 
-1173 IIVLE
+1173 
-1178 DGVEYRTIGVL
+1178 
-1189 KCVL
+1189 

>member
-1 MVTRIF
+1 MSAF

-16 IELFQSLEGKQYR
+16 IELFQSLEGKQFR
-29 YEYGPDIVR
+29 YQYGPNIER

-49 QESLHRINPT
+49 QESLQRINPA
-59 LPFEAIDDA
+59 LPQCAIDDA
-68 IKKLHQIEGSSLY
+68 IKKIHQIEGSSLY
-81 ECNFKFTQMLQ
+81 ECNFKFTQMMQ

-100 DAKHQ
+100 DANHQ
-105 LKTAIVNLIDY
+105 LKTSIVNLIDY
-116 EHEDEN
+116 DHEDEN

-175 YQKLIPSLFIYNAFN
+175 YQKFIPSLFIYNAFN

-214 QPTGE
+214 RPTGE

-233 KVLLNLLKN
+233 KTLLNLLKN

-247 VREGEYT
+247 VREGSYA

-262 YYAVEKAAIRTE
+262 YYAVEKAAQRTE

-302 HHPKVQAM
+302 HHPKVQTM
-310 NPTIVVVTDRN
+310 NPTIVVITDRN

-327 FGQFSRTVDFLRQ
+327 YGQFSRTAAFLRQ
-340 RAVQCTSRDAEND
+340 HAVQCTSRNAEGD
-353 DTSLKAMLKNR
+353 DTSLKSLLKNR
-364 NSGGIIFT
+364 HSGGIIFT

-385 ERQNI
+385 DRQNI

-481 LDNEVLAK
+481 LNDEVLAQ
-489 IDAEYERLRE
+489 IDAEYDKLRE

-504 TDLEENKK
+504 TDLDENKK
-512 EMSHMDE
+512 EMSHMDA
-519 LLGNNATINDLVKD
+519 LLGNDATINDLVND
-533 IITHYEE
+533 IITHYED
-540 NRQYICY
+540 NRQHICC
-547 GKAMIV
+547 GKAMLV

-558 IAMKIYKHIIELRP
+558 IAMKIYKRILDLRP
-572 DWTEKVKVV
+572 NWNEKVKVV

-586 KDPEEWADIIGGKAY
+586 QDPEEWADIIGGKAY
-601 KKELAKKFKDENDEM
+601 KKELAKKFKDENDPM

-677 KEAMKRYTKRDQDN
+677 KDAMKRYTKRDRDN

-716 HGYDYNNFHHGTPAV
+716 HGYDYSKFHHGSPAE
-731 RAQLIKGGVNFLI
+731 RAQLIKGAVNFLI
-744 ASEKAEDCKA
+744 APNKAEDCKD

-789 LIIRLQNPGKIT
+789 LIIRLQSPGKVT
-801 KRDINQRIA
+801 KKEINQRIA
-810 SLIAQS
+810 ALLEQS
-816 VKSDG
+816 VTSDG

-834 FDEKFMEEVRKM
+834 FDEKFMEEVKKM
-846 KEKNLAL
+846 KEKNLAA
-853 KLLENLLRGRV
+853 KLLEDLLRGRV
-864 RTLTRIN
+864 RSLTRSN
-871 IVTGELFS
+871 LVTGELFS
-879 NRFGETLNRYING
+879 NRFSETLNRYING

-913 EKQGNELGLSKEEKA
+913 EQQGNDLGLSNDEKA

-942 YTNDQLVDL
+942 YSNEQLVEL
-951 TKELTDMLRKNRTI
+951 TKDLTDMLRKNRTI

-980 VRRLLKKYKYPPEE
+980 VKRLLKKYKYPPEE
-994 AEGAMNI
+994 TEDAMNI
-1001 VLKQCEQWVENE
+1001 VLKQCEQWAEN
-1013 ENLNN
+1013 
-1018 DNQPVGDVYLVEDE
+1018 QDV
-1032 IIIEGKPK
+1032 
-1040 VISLYQEYREDC
+1040 
-1052 VPLYTLRAAC
+1052 A
-1062 GYFEGGETPEEEGWI
+1062 
-1077 DASGNGFTPDP
+1077 
-1088 ERHFAVHAKGNS
+1088 
-1100 MQPKIKDGDICI
+1100 
-1112 FEWYRAGSRNG
+1112 
-1123 EIVLTQCRDNDLE
+1123 
-1136 YGGRYTIKK
+1136 
-1145 YHSEKIYYEDGSW
+1145 
-1158 EHTKIE
+1158 
-1164 LIPLNKDYE
+1164 
-1173 IIVLE
+1173 
-1178 DGVEYRTIGVL
+1178 
-1189 KCVL
+1189 

>member
-1 MVTRIF
+1 MSAFT
-7 SEDTYEQAL
+7 EDTYEQAL
-16 IELFQSLEGKQYR
+16 ISLFQDLGFR
-29 YEYGPDIVR
+29 YKYGPDIER
-38 DYTNPILDDVL
+38 DYNNPLLDDVL
-49 QESLHRINPT
+49 QDSLQRINPT
-59 LPFEAIDDA
+59 LPVSAIEDA

-81 ECNFKFTQMLQ
+81 ECNFKFTQMMQ

-105 LKTAIVNLIDY
+105 VRTNIVNLIDY
-116 EHEDEN
+116 EHEANN
-122 DFLVVNQYT
+122 DFLIVNQYT
-131 VQELDTKRPDIVVF
+131 VHELDTKRPDIVVF

-175 YQKLIPSLFIYNAFN
+175 YQKFIPSLFTYNAFN

-219 VADYDVAFKSVFTP
+219 VADYDVALTSVFTP
-233 KVLLNLLKN
+233 ATLLNLLKN

-247 VREGEYT
+247 VREGSYA

-262 YYAVEKAAIRTE
+262 YYAVEKAATRTV
-274 EAVKGDGKIGV
+274 EAVNGDGRIGV

-302 HHPKVQAM
+302 HHPKLQAM
-310 NPTIVVVTDRN
+310 NPTIVVITDRN

-327 FGQFSRTVDFLRQ
+327 YGQFSRTVDFLRQ
-340 RAVQCTSRDAEND
+340 RAVQCTSRNAEND
-353 DTSLKAMLKNR
+353 DTSLKALLQNR
-364 NSGGIIFT
+364 HSGGIIFT
-372 TMQKFDDWDGALS
+372 TMQKFEDWDGALS

-445 TREIFGDDID
+445 TREVFGDDID

-470 VYYESRVIKLK
+470 VYYESRVIKLR
-481 LDNEVLAK
+481 LNDDVLAQN
-489 IDAEYERLRE
+489 DAEYDRMRE
-499 EGASE
+499 DGASE
-504 TDLEENKK
+504 ADIEENKK
-512 EMSHMDE
+512 EMSHMDA
-519 LLGNNATINDLVKD
+519 LLGNYATINDLVTD
-533 IITHYEE
+533 IITHYED
-540 NRQYICY
+540 NRQYVCC

-558 IAMKIYKHIIELRP
+558 IAMKIYNRILEMRP

-581 MTSGN
+581 MTGGN
-586 KDPEEWADIIGGKAY
+586 QDPEEWADVIGGKAY
-601 KKELAKKFKDENDEM
+601 KKELAKKFKDENDPM

-668 DYVGIAAAL
+668 DYVGIASAL

-691 YGNNDIKEKAYS
+691 YGDNNIKERAYT
-703 EFKEK
+703 ELTEK

-716 HGYDYNNFHHGTPAV
+716 HGYDYSNFQQGTPAE
-731 RAQLIKGGVNFLI
+731 RARLIKGAVNFMI
-744 ASEKAEDCKA
+744 APNKAEACKT
-754 FIKNASLL
+754 FIKNAALL
-762 RQAVTLC
+762 CQAVTLC
-769 RSLLVEEERFE
+769 RSLLEKEERFE

-789 LIIRLQNPGKIT
+789 LIIRLQTPGKIT
-801 KRDINQRIA
+801 KREINQRIS
-810 SLIAQS
+810 SLIEQS
-816 VKSDG
+816 VTSDG

-834 FDEKFMEEVRKM
+834 FDEKFMDEVRKM
-846 KEKNLAL
+846 KEKNLAA
-853 KLLENLLRGRV
+853 KLLEDLLRGRV
-864 RTLTRIN
+864 RTLSRMN
-871 IVTGELFS
+871 LVTGELFS
-879 NRFGETLNRYING
+879 NRFSSTLNRYING

-902 LLKMAQEMMEA
+902 LLKMAQEMMDA
-913 EKQGNELGLSKEEKA
+913 EQQGNDLGLTKEEKA

-942 YTNDQLVDL
+942 YSNDQLVAL

-965 DWNRREAERANMRRL
+965 DWNRRESERANMRRL
-980 VRRLLKKYKYPPEE
+980 VKRLLKQYKYPPEE
-994 AEGAMNI
+994 AEGALNV
-1001 VLKQCEQWVENE
+1001 VLKQCEQWV
-1013 ENLNN
+1013 
-1018 DNQPVGDVYLVEDE
+1018 DVDADSISHTT
-1032 IIIEGKPK
+1032 IIGQNVNINVK
-1040 VISLYQEYREDC
+1040 
-1052 VPLYTLRAAC
+1052 
-1062 GYFEGGETPEEEGWI
+1062 EGGTLNI
-1077 DASGNGFTPDP
+1077 D
-1088 ERHFAVHAKGNS
+1088 
-1100 MQPKIKDGDICI
+1100 
-1112 FEWYRAGSRNG
+1112 RN
-1123 EIVLTQCRDNDLE
+1123 I
-1136 YGGRYTIKK
+1136 
-1145 YHSEKIYYEDGSW
+1145 SIY
-1158 EHTKIE
+1158 K
-1164 LIPLNKDYE
+1164 
-1173 IIVLE
+1173 
-1178 DGVEYRTIGVL
+1178 
-1189 KCVL
+1189 

>member
-1 MVTRIF
+1 MNGYT
-7 SEDTYEQAL
+7 ENEYEQAL
-16 IELFQSLEGKQYR
+16 IALFQELGYNYR
-29 YEYGPDIVR
+29 YGPDIVR
-38 DYTNPILDDVL
+38 NYSNPLLHDVL
-49 QESLHRINPT
+49 QESLLRIIPT
-59 LPFEAIDDA
+59 LPASAIDDA

-81 ECNFKFTQMLQ
+81 ECNFKFMQMLQ
-92 YGIEVQYT
+92 YGIEVTFSENDNPWTACEDLAYYGRENERVERQ
-100 DAKHQ
+100 Q
-105 LKTAIVNLIDY
+105 GQKTRIVRLIDF
-116 EHEDEN
+116 EHPDAN
-122 DFLVVNQYT
+122 DFMVVNQFT
-131 VQELDTKRPDIVVF
+131 MQELDTKRPDIVVF
-145 VNGLPLVVIELK
+145 VNGLPLVVVELK

-175 YQKLIPSLFIYNAFN
+175 YQKFIPSLFIYNAFN

-199 IGTVTAKE
+199 IGTITAKE

-214 QPTGE
+214 RPTGE
-219 VADYDVAFKSVFTP
+219 VADYDTAFKSVFTP

-242 YILFD
+242 YLLFD
-247 VREGEYT
+247 VREGSYT

-262 YYAVEKAAIRTE
+262 YYAVEKAALKTE

-302 HHPKVQAM
+302 HHPRVQAM
-310 NPTIVVVTDRN
+310 NPTIVVITDRN

-327 FGQFSRTVDFLRQ
+327 YGQFSRTIDFLRQ
-340 RAVQCTSRDAEND
+340 RPVQCTSRNAEGD

-402 GMEEKIDTEGNVH
+402 GMEEKVDTEGNVH

-445 TREIFGDDID
+445 TREVFGDDID

-463 NDGATRP
+463 KDGATRP

-481 LDNEVLAK
+481 LNDEVLAQ
-489 IDAEYERLRE
+489 IDAEYDRLRQ

-512 EMSHMDE
+512 EMSHMDA
-519 LLGNNATINDLVKD
+519 LLGNDVTVNDLVND
-533 IITHYEE
+533 IITHYED
-540 NRQYICY
+540 NRQYVCC

-558 IAMKIYKHIIELRP
+558 IAMKIYKRILDLRP

-586 KDPEEWADIIGGKAY
+586 KDPEEWADIIGGKAH
-601 KKELAKKFKDENDEM
+601 KKELAKKFKDENDAM

-677 KEAMKRYTKRDQDN
+677 KDAMKRYTKRDQDN
-691 YGNNDIKEKAYS
+691 YGDNDIKQKAYS
-703 EFKEK
+703 ELKEK

-716 HGYDYNNFHHGTPAV
+716 HGYDYSNFHHGTPAE
-731 RAQLIKGGVNFLI
+731 RAQIIKGAVNFMI
-744 ASEKAEDCKA
+744 APEKAEDCKV
-754 FIKNASLL
+754 FVRNASLL

-780 VSFMESVRI
+780 VSLMESVRI
-789 LIIRLQNPGKIT
+789 LIIRLQRPGKIT
-801 KRDINQRIA
+801 KREINQRIA
-810 SLIAQS
+810 ALIEQS
-816 VKSDG
+816 VQSDG
-821 VVNLFDE
+821 VVDIFKGA
-828 QTEFSL
+828 EFSL
-834 FDEKFMEEVRKM
+834 FDEKFMEEVRMM
-846 KEKNLAL
+846 KEKNLAA
-853 KLLENLLRGRV
+853 KLLEDLLRGRV
-864 RTLTRIN
+864 RTMIRTN

-879 NRFGETLNRYING
+879 NRFSETLNRYING

-902 LLKMAQEMMEA
+902 LLKLAKEMMDA
-913 EKQGNELGLSKEEKA
+913 EQQGNELGLSNEEKA

-942 YTNDQLVDL
+942 YSNEQLVTL
-951 TKELTDMLRKNRTI
+951 TKDLADMLRRNRTI
-965 DWNRREAERANMRRL
+965 DWNRRESERANMRRL
-980 VRRLLKKYKYPPEE
+980 VKRLLKKYKYPPEE
-994 AEGAMNI
+994 AEGAMTV
-1001 VLKQCEQWVENE
+1001 VLKQCELWAEN
-1013 ENLNN
+1013 
-1018 DNQPVGDVYLVEDE
+1018 Q
-1032 IIIEGKPK
+1032 
-1040 VISLYQEYREDC
+1040 
-1052 VPLYTLRAAC
+1052 
-1062 GYFEGGETPEEEGWI
+1062 GE
-1077 DASGNGFTPDP
+1077 
-1088 ERHFAVHAKGNS
+1088 V
-1100 MQPKIKDGDICI
+1100 
-1112 FEWYRAGSRNG
+1112 
-1123 EIVLTQCRDNDLE
+1123 
-1136 YGGRYTIKK
+1136 
-1145 YHSEKIYYEDGSW
+1145 
-1158 EHTKIE
+1158 
-1164 LIPLNKDYE
+1164 
-1173 IIVLE
+1173 
-1178 DGVEYRTIGVL
+1178 
-1189 KCVL
+1189 

>member
-1 MVTRIF
+1 MSAF

-16 IELFQSLEGKQYR
+16 IELFQSLEGKQFR
-29 YEYGPDIVR
+29 YQYGPNIER

-49 QESLHRINPT
+49 QESLQRINPA
-59 LPFEAIDDA
+59 LPQCAIDDA
-68 IKKLHQIEGSSLY
+68 IKKIHQIEGSSLY
-81 ECNFKFTQMLQ
+81 ECNFKFTQMMQ

-100 DAKHQ
+100 DANHQ
-105 LKTAIVNLIDY
+105 LKTSIVNLIDY
-116 EHEDEN
+116 DHEDEN

-175 YQKLIPSLFIYNAFN
+175 YQKFIPSLFIYNAFN

-214 QPTGE
+214 RPTGE

-233 KVLLNLLKN
+233 KTLLNLLKN

-247 VREGEYT
+247 IREGSYA

-262 YYAVEKAAIRTE
+262 YYAVEKAAQRTE

-302 HHPKVQAM
+302 HHPKVQTM
-310 NPTIVVVTDRN
+310 NPTIVVITDRN

-327 FGQFSRTVDFLRQ
+327 YGQFSRTAAFLRQ
-340 RAVQCTSRDAEND
+340 HAVQCTSRNAEGD
-353 DTSLKAMLKNR
+353 DTSLKTLLKNR
-364 NSGGIIFT
+364 HSGGIIFT

-385 ERQNI
+385 DRQNI

-481 LDNEVLAK
+481 LNDEVLAQ
-489 IDAEYERLRE
+489 IDAEYDKLRE

-512 EMSHMDE
+512 EMSHMDA
-519 LLGNNATINDLVKD
+519 LLGNDATINDLVND
-533 IITHYEE
+533 IITHYED
-540 NRQYICY
+540 NRQHICC
-547 GKAMIV
+547 GKAMLV

-558 IAMKIYKHIIELRP
+558 IAMKIYKRILDLRP
-572 DWTEKVKVV
+572 QWNEKVKVV

-586 KDPEEWADIIGGKAY
+586 QDPEEWADIIGGKAY
-601 KKELAKKFKDENDEM
+601 KKELAKKFKDENDPM

-677 KEAMKRYTKRDQDN
+677 KDAMKRYTKRDRDN

-716 HGYDYNNFHHGTPAV
+716 HGYDYSKFHHGSPAE
-731 RAQLIKGGVNFLI
+731 RAQLIKGAVNFLI
-744 ASEKAEDCKA
+744 APNKADDCKD

-789 LIIRLQNPGKIT
+789 LIVRLQSPGKVT
-801 KRDINQRIA
+801 KKEINQRIA
-810 SLIAQS
+810 ALIEQS
-816 VKSDG
+816 VTSDG

-834 FDEKFMEEVRKM
+834 FDEKFMEEVKKM
-846 KEKNLAL
+846 KEKNLAA
-853 KLLENLLRGRV
+853 KLLEDLLRGRV
-864 RTLTRIN
+864 RSLTRSN
-871 IVTGELFS
+871 LVTGELFS
-879 NRFGETLNRYING
+879 NRFSETLNRYING

-913 EKQGNELGLSKEEKA
+913 EQQGNDLGLSNDEKA

-942 YTNDQLVDL
+942 YSNEQLVEL
-951 TKELTDMLRKNRTI
+951 TKDLTDMLRKNRTI

-980 VRRLLKKYKYPPEE
+980 VKRLLKKYKYPPEE
-994 AEGAMNI
+994 TEDAMNI
-1001 VLKQCEQWVENE
+1001 VLKQCEQWAEN
-1013 ENLNN
+1013 
-1018 DNQPVGDVYLVEDE
+1018 QDV
-1032 IIIEGKPK
+1032 
-1040 VISLYQEYREDC
+1040 
-1052 VPLYTLRAAC
+1052 A
-1062 GYFEGGETPEEEGWI
+1062 
-1077 DASGNGFTPDP
+1077 
-1088 ERHFAVHAKGNS
+1088 
-1100 MQPKIKDGDICI
+1100 
-1112 FEWYRAGSRNG
+1112 
-1123 EIVLTQCRDNDLE
+1123 
-1136 YGGRYTIKK
+1136 
-1145 YHSEKIYYEDGSW
+1145 
-1158 EHTKIE
+1158 
-1164 LIPLNKDYE
+1164 
-1173 IIVLE
+1173 
-1178 DGVEYRTIGVL
+1178 
-1189 KCVL
+1189 

>member
-1 MVTRIF
+1 MAIF

-16 IELFQSLEGKQYR
+16 IELFRDLGFR
-29 YEYGPDIVR
+29 YQYGPDIDRVHS
-38 DYTNPILDDVL
+38 NPLLDDVL
-49 QESLHRINPT
+49 QDSLLRINPT
-59 LPFEAIDDA
+59 LPVSAIEDA

-81 ECNFKFTQMLQ
+81 ECNFKFTQMMQ
-92 YGIEVQYT
+92 YGIEVTFTGRERTRGYQIEENEPIGEVSEDLAYYGR
-100 DAKHQ
+100 DNQRVEAQ
-105 LKTAIVNLIDY
+105 QGQKTRIVNLIDF
-116 EHEDEN
+116 EHPERN

-131 VQELDTKRPDIVVF
+131 MQELDTKRPDIVVF

-175 YQKLIPSLFIYNAFN
+175 YQKFIPSLFIYNAFN

-219 VADYDVAFKSVFTP
+219 VADYDVAFKSVLTP
-233 KVLLNLLKN
+233 RVLLNLLKN

-247 VREGEYT
+247 VREGSYA

-262 YYAVEKAAIRTE
+262 YYAVEKAARRAE
-274 EAVKGDGKIGV
+274 MAVKGDGKIGV

-302 HHPKVQAM
+302 HHPKVQQM
-310 NPTIVVVTDRN
+310 NPTIVVITDRN

-327 FGQFSRTVDFLRQ
+327 YGQFSRTAAFLRQ
-340 RAVQCTSRDAEND
+340 HAVQCTSRNAEGD
-353 DTSLKAMLKNR
+353 DTSLKALLQNR
-364 NSGGIIFT
+364 HSGGIIFT

-385 ERQNI
+385 DRQNI

-481 LDNEVLAK
+481 LNDDVLAQ
-489 IDAEYERLRE
+489 IDAEYDRLRE

-504 TDLEENKK
+504 VDLEENKK
-512 EMSHMDE
+512 EMSHMDA
-519 LLGNNATINDLVKD
+519 LLGNDATINDLVND
-533 IITHYEE
+533 IITHYED
-540 NRQYICY
+540 NRQHICC
-547 GKAMIV
+547 GKAMLV

-558 IAMKIYKHIIELRP
+558 IAMKIYKRILELRP
-572 DWTEKVKVV
+572 EWTEKVKVV

-586 KDPEEWADIIGGKAY
+586 QDPEEWADIIGGKAY
-601 KKELAKKFKDENDEM
+601 KKELAKKFKDEDDPM

-677 KEAMKRYTKRDQDN
+677 RDAMKRYTKRDQNN
-691 YGNNDIKEKAYS
+691 YGNNDIKEKAYT

-716 HGYDYNNFHHGTPAV
+716 HGYDYSRFHKGSPAE
-731 RAQLIKGGVNFLI
+731 RAQLIKGAVNFMI
-744 ASEKAEDCKA
+744 APEKADACKA
-754 FIKNASLL
+754 FVKNASLL

-769 RSLLVEEERFE
+769 RSLLAEEERFE

-801 KRDINQRIA
+801 KKEINKRIA
-810 SLIAQS
+810 ALIEQS
-816 VKSDG
+816 VHSDG
-821 VVNLFDE
+821 VQNLFDE
-828 QTEFSL
+828 KTEFSL
-834 FDEKFMEEVRKM
+834 FDEKFMEEVKKM
-846 KEKNLAL
+846 KEKNLAA
-853 KLLENLLRGRV
+853 KLLEDLLRGRV
-864 RTLTRIN
+864 RSLTRSN
-871 IVTGELFS
+871 LVTGELFS
-879 NRFGETLNRYING
+879 NRFSETLNRYING

-902 LLKMAQEMMEA
+902 LLKMAQEMMDA
-913 EKQGNELGLSKEEKA
+913 EQQGNDLGLSKEEKA

-942 YTNDQLVDL
+942 YSNDQLVEL
-951 TKELTDMLRKNRTI
+951 TKDLTDMLRKNRTI

-980 VRRLLKKYKYPPEE
+980 VKRLLKKYKYPPEE
-994 AEGAMNI
+994 AEDAMNV
-1001 VLKQCEQWVENE
+1001 VLKQCEQW
-1013 ENLNN
+1013 
-1018 DNQPVGDVYLVEDE
+1018 
-1032 IIIEGKPK
+1032 
-1040 VISLYQEYREDC
+1040 
-1052 VPLYTLRAAC
+1052 A
-1062 GYFEGGETPEEEGWI
+1062 ET
-1077 DASGNGFTPDP
+1077 
-1088 ERHFAVHAKGNS
+1088 
-1100 MQPKIKDGDICI
+1100 Q
-1112 FEWYRAGSRNG
+1112 
-1123 EIVLTQCRDNDLE
+1123 DL
-1136 YGGRYTIKK
+1136 
-1145 YHSEKIYYEDGSW
+1145 
-1158 EHTKIE
+1158 
-1164 LIPLNKDYE
+1164 L
-1173 IIVLE
+1173 
-1178 DGVEYRTIGVL
+1178 
-1189 KCVL
+1189 

>member
-1 MVTRIF
+1 MATSIF

-16 IELFQSLEGKQYR
+16 IALFREMGYKYK
-29 YEYGPDIVR
+29 YGPDIER
-38 DYTNPILDDVL
+38 DCSNPVLDDVL
-49 QESLHRINPT
+49 QEALQRINPT
-59 LPFEAIDDA
+59 LPASAIDDA
-68 IKKLHQIEGSSLY
+68 VKKLHQIEGSSLY
-81 ECNFKFTQMLQ
+81 ECNFKFTQMMQ
-92 YGIEVQYT
+92 YGIEVTFSGAEHGGKDMADFGEPGVLSEELSYYCRDNERVEMQ
-100 DAKHQ
+100 Q
-105 LKTAIVNLIDY
+105 GQKTRIVRLIDF
-116 EHEDEN
+116 DNPGNN
-122 DFLVVNQYT
+122 DFMVVNQYT
-131 VQELDTKRPDIVVF
+131 VQELDTKRPDMVVL

-175 YQKLIPSLFIYNAFN
+175 YQKFVPSLFIYNAFN

-219 VADYDVAFKSVFTP
+219 VADYDTAFKSVFEP
-233 KVLLNLLKN
+233 KVFLNLLKN
-242 YILFD
+242 YMLFD
-247 VREGEYT
+247 VREGSYA

-262 YYAVEKAAIRTE
+262 YYAVEKAAVRTE
-274 EAVKGDGKIGV
+274 EAVRGDGKIGV

-302 HHPKVQAM
+302 HHPKVQQM
-310 NPTIVVVTDRN
+310 NPTIVVITDRN

-327 FGQFSRTVDFLRQ
+327 YGQFSRTVDFLRQ
-340 RAVQCTSRDAEND
+340 RAVQCTSRNAEGD

-372 TMQKFDDWDGALS
+372 TMQKFDDWDGPLS
-385 ERQNI
+385 DRKNI

-445 TREIFGDDID
+445 TREVFGDDID

-481 LDNEVLAK
+481 LNDEILAQ
-489 IDAEYERLRE
+489 IDAEYDRLRE

-504 TDLEENKK
+504 ADLEENKK
-512 EMSHMDE
+512 EMSHMDA
-519 LLGNNATINDLVKD
+519 LLGNDATINDLVTD
-533 IITHYEE
+533 IVGHYEQ
-540 NRQYICY
+540 NRQYVCC

-558 IAMKIYKHIIELRP
+558 IAMKIYKRILELRP

-586 KDPEEWADIIGGKAY
+586 QDPEEWADIIGGKAY
-601 KKELAKKFKDENDEM
+601 KKDLAKKFKDEDDPM

-677 KEAMKRYTKRDQDN
+677 KEAMKRYTKRDRDN
-691 YGNNDIKEKAYS
+691 YGNNDIKERAYS
-703 EFKEK
+703 ELKEK

-716 HGYDYNNFHHGTPAV
+716 HGYDYGKLLSGQTLAAMGKESKLSLARCFHHGSPAE
-731 RAQLIKGGVNFLI
+731 RAQLIKGAVNYMI
-744 ASEKAEDCKA
+744 APEKADACKG

-801 KRDINQRIA
+801 KKEINKRIA
-810 SLIAQS
+810 TLIEQS
-816 VKSDG
+816 VQSDG

-828 QTEFSL
+828 KAEFSL
-834 FDEKFMEEVRKM
+834 FDEKFMEEVKKM
-846 KEKNLAL
+846 KEKNLAA
-853 KLLENLLRGRV
+853 KLLEDLLRGRV
-864 RTLTRIN
+864 RAMIRSN

-879 NRFGETLNRYING
+879 DRFSETLNRYVNG
-892 LLTNEEVIQE
+892 MITNEEVIQE
-902 LLKMAQEMMEA
+902 LLKLAKEMMDA
-913 EKQGNELGLSKEEKA
+913 EQQGNDLGLTKEEKA

-942 YTNDQLVDL
+942 YSNDQLVAM
-951 TKELTDMLRKNRTI
+951 TKELTDMLRRNRTI

-980 VRRLLKKYKYPPEE
+980 VKRLLKQYKYPPEE
-994 AEGAMNI
+994 TEGAMNI
-1001 VLKQCEQWVENE
+1001 VLKQCEQWAEN
-1013 ENLNN
+1013 
-1018 DNQPVGDVYLVEDE
+1018 
-1032 IIIEGKPK
+1032 
-1040 VISLYQEYREDC
+1040 
-1052 VPLYTLRAAC
+1052 
-1062 GYFEGGETPEEEGWI
+1062 
-1077 DASGNGFTPDP
+1077 
-1088 ERHFAVHAKGNS
+1088 
-1100 MQPKIKDGDICI
+1100 
-1112 FEWYRAGSRNG
+1112 
-1123 EIVLTQCRDNDLE
+1123 
-1136 YGGRYTIKK
+1136 
-1145 YHSEKIYYEDGSW
+1145 IY
-1158 EHTKIE
+1158 
-1164 LIPLNKDYE
+1164 
-1173 IIVLE
+1173 
-1178 DGVEYRTIGVL
+1178 
-1189 KCVL
+1189 

>member
-1 MVTRIF
+1 MSAF

-16 IELFQSLEGKQYR
+16 IELFQSLVGNQFR
-29 YEYGPDIVR
+29 YQYGPDIER

-49 QESLHRINPT
+49 QESLQRINPA
-59 LPFEAIDDA
+59 LPQCAIDDA

-81 ECNFKFTQMLQ
+81 ECNFKFTQMMQ

-100 DAKHQ
+100 DANHQ
-105 LKTAIVNLIDY
+105 LKTSIVNLIDY

-175 YQKLIPSLFIYNAFN
+175 YQKFIPSLFIYNAFN

-214 QPTGE
+214 RPTGE

-233 KVLLNLLKN
+233 KTLLNLLKN

-247 VREGEYT
+247 VREGSYA
-254 KILAGYHQ
+254 KILAAYHQ
-262 YYAVEKAAIRTE
+262 YYAVEKAAQRTE

-302 HHPKVQAM
+302 HHPKVQTM
-310 NPTIVVVTDRN
+310 NPTIVVITDRN

-327 FGQFSRTVDFLRQ
+327 YGQFSRTAAFLRQ
-340 RAVQCTSRDAEND
+340 HAVQCTSRNAEGD
-353 DTSLKAMLKNR
+353 DTSLKSLLKNR
-364 NSGGIIFT
+364 HSGGIIFT

-385 ERQNI
+385 DRQNI

-481 LDNEVLAK
+481 LNDEVLAQ
-489 IDAEYERLRE
+489 IDAEYDKLRE

-504 TDLEENKK
+504 TDLDENKK
-512 EMSHMDE
+512 EMSHMDA
-519 LLGNNATINDLVKD
+519 LLGNDATINDLVND
-533 IITHYEE
+533 IITHYED
-540 NRQYICY
+540 NRQHICC
-547 GKAMIV
+547 GKAMLV

-558 IAMKIYKHIIELRP
+558 IAMKIYKRILDLRP
-572 DWTEKVKVV
+572 NWNEKVKVV

-586 KDPEEWADIIGGKAY
+586 QDPEEWADIIGGKAY
-601 KKELAKKFKDENDEM
+601 KKELAKKFKDENDPM

-677 KEAMKRYTKRDQDN
+677 KDAMKRYTKRDRDN

-716 HGYDYNNFHHGTPAV
+716 HGYDYSKFHHGSPAE
-731 RAQLIKGGVNFLI
+731 RAQLIKGAVNFLI
-744 ASEKAEDCKA
+744 APNKADDCKD

-789 LIIRLQNPGKIT
+789 LIVRLQSPGKVT
-801 KRDINQRIA
+801 KKEINQRIA
-810 SLIAQS
+810 ALIEQS
-816 VKSDG
+816 VTSDG

-834 FDEKFMEEVRKM
+834 FDEKFMEEVKKM
-846 KEKNLAL
+846 KEKNLAA
-853 KLLENLLRGRV
+853 KLLEDLLRGRV
-864 RTLTRIN
+864 RSLTRSN
-871 IVTGELFS
+871 LVTGELFS
-879 NRFGETLNRYING
+879 NRFSETLNRYING

-913 EKQGNELGLSKEEKA
+913 EQQGNDLGLSNDEKA

-942 YTNDQLVDL
+942 YSNEQLVEL
-951 TKELTDMLRKNRTI
+951 TKDLTDMLRKNRTI

-980 VRRLLKKYKYPPEE
+980 VKRLLKKYKYPPEE
-994 AEGAMNI
+994 TEDAMNI
-1001 VLKQCEQWVENE
+1001 VLKQCEQWAEN
-1013 ENLNN
+1013 
-1018 DNQPVGDVYLVEDE
+1018 QDV
-1032 IIIEGKPK
+1032 
-1040 VISLYQEYREDC
+1040 
-1052 VPLYTLRAAC
+1052 A
-1062 GYFEGGETPEEEGWI
+1062 
-1077 DASGNGFTPDP
+1077 
-1088 ERHFAVHAKGNS
+1088 
-1100 MQPKIKDGDICI
+1100 
-1112 FEWYRAGSRNG
+1112 
-1123 EIVLTQCRDNDLE
+1123 
-1136 YGGRYTIKK
+1136 
-1145 YHSEKIYYEDGSW
+1145 
-1158 EHTKIE
+1158 
-1164 LIPLNKDYE
+1164 
-1173 IIVLE
+1173 
-1178 DGVEYRTIGVL
+1178 
-1189 KCVL
+1189 

>member
-1 MVTRIF
+1 MSAF

-16 IELFQSLEGKQYR
+16 IELFQSLEGKQFR
-29 YEYGPDIVR
+29 YQYGPNIER

-49 QESLHRINPT
+49 QESLQRINPA
-59 LPFEAIDDA
+59 LPQCAIDDA
-68 IKKLHQIEGSSLY
+68 IKKIHQIEGSSLY
-81 ECNFKFTQMLQ
+81 ECNFKFTQMMQ

-100 DAKHQ
+100 DANHQ
-105 LKTAIVNLIDY
+105 LKTSIVNLIDY
-116 EHEDEN
+116 DHEDEN

-175 YQKLIPSLFIYNAFN
+175 YQKFIPSLFIYNAFN

-214 QPTGE
+214 RPTGE

-233 KVLLNLLKN
+233 KTLLNLLKN

-247 VREGEYT
+247 VREGSYA

-262 YYAVEKAAIRTE
+262 YYAVEKAAQRTE

-302 HHPKVQAM
+302 HHPKVQTM
-310 NPTIVVVTDRN
+310 NPTIVVITDRN

-327 FGQFSRTVDFLRQ
+327 YGQFSRTAAFLRQ
-340 RAVQCTSRDAEND
+340 HAVQCTSRNAEGD
-353 DTSLKAMLKNR
+353 DTSLKSLLKNR
-364 NSGGIIFT
+364 HSGGIIFT

-385 ERQNI
+385 DRQNI

-481 LDNEVLAK
+481 LNDEVLVQ
-489 IDAEYERLRE
+489 IDAEYDKLRE

-504 TDLEENKK
+504 TDLDENKK
-512 EMSHMDE
+512 EMSHMDA
-519 LLGNNATINDLVKD
+519 LLGNDATINDLVND
-533 IITHYEE
+533 IITHYED
-540 NRQYICY
+540 NRQHICC
-547 GKAMIV
+547 GKAMLV

-558 IAMKIYKHIIELRP
+558 IAMKIYKRILDLRP
-572 DWTEKVKVV
+572 NWNEKVKVV

-586 KDPEEWADIIGGKAY
+586 QDPEEWADIIGGKAY
-601 KKELAKKFKDENDEM
+601 KKELAKKFKDENDPM

-677 KEAMKRYTKRDQDN
+677 KDAMKRYTKRDRDN

-716 HGYDYNNFHHGTPAV
+716 HGYDYSKFHHGSPAE
-731 RAQLIKGGVNFLI
+731 RAQLIKGAVNFLI
-744 ASEKAEDCKA
+744 APNKAEDCKD

-789 LIIRLQNPGKIT
+789 LIIRLQSPGKVT
-801 KRDINQRIA
+801 KKEINQRIA
-810 SLIAQS
+810 ALIEQS
-816 VKSDG
+816 VTSDG

-834 FDEKFMEEVRKM
+834 FDEKFMEEVKKM
-846 KEKNLAL
+846 KEKNLAA
-853 KLLENLLRGRV
+853 KLLEDLLRGRV
-864 RTLTRIN
+864 RSLTRSN
-871 IVTGELFS
+871 LVTGELFS
-879 NRFGETLNRYING
+879 NRFSETLNRYING

-913 EKQGNELGLSKEEKA
+913 EQQGNDLGLSNDEKA

-942 YTNDQLVDL
+942 YSNEQLVEL
-951 TKELTDMLRKNRTI
+951 TKDLTDMLRKNRTI

-980 VRRLLKKYKYPPEE
+980 VKRLLKKYKYPPEE
-994 AEGAMNI
+994 TEDAMNI
-1001 VLKQCEQWVENE
+1001 VLKQCEQWAEN
-1013 ENLNN
+1013 
-1018 DNQPVGDVYLVEDE
+1018 QDV
-1032 IIIEGKPK
+1032 
-1040 VISLYQEYREDC
+1040 
-1052 VPLYTLRAAC
+1052 A
-1062 GYFEGGETPEEEGWI
+1062 
-1077 DASGNGFTPDP
+1077 
-1088 ERHFAVHAKGNS
+1088 
-1100 MQPKIKDGDICI
+1100 
-1112 FEWYRAGSRNG
+1112 
-1123 EIVLTQCRDNDLE
+1123 
-1136 YGGRYTIKK
+1136 
-1145 YHSEKIYYEDGSW
+1145 
-1158 EHTKIE
+1158 
-1164 LIPLNKDYE
+1164 
-1173 IIVLE
+1173 
-1178 DGVEYRTIGVL
+1178 
-1189 KCVL
+1189 

>member
-1 MVTRIF
+1 MNGYT
-7 SEDTYEQAL
+7 ENEYEQAL
-16 IELFQSLEGKQYR
+16 IELFQSLEDGQYR
-29 YEYGPDIVR
+29 YVYGPDIER
-38 DYTNPILDDVL
+38 DYSNPLLDDVL
-49 QESLHRINPT
+49 QASLQRINPT
-59 LPFEAIDDA
+59 LPASAIDDA
-68 IKKLHQIEGSSLY
+68 IRKLHQIEGSSLY

-100 DAKHQ
+100 DEKHQ
-105 LKTAIVNLIDY
+105 VKTKIVNLIDY
-116 EHEDEN
+116 EHEAEN
-122 DFLVVNQYT
+122 DFLVVNQFT
-131 VQELDTKRPDIVVF
+131 MQELDTKRPDIVVF

-175 YQKLIPSLFIYNAFN
+175 YQKFIPSLFIYNAFN

-199 IGTVTAKE
+199 IGTITAKE

-219 VADYDVAFKSVFTP
+219 VADYDTAFKSVFTP
-233 KVLLNLLKN
+233 RVLLNLLKN
-242 YILFD
+242 YLLFD
-247 VREGEYT
+247 VREGSYA

-262 YYAVEKAAIRTE
+262 YYAVEKAALKTE

-302 HHPKVQAM
+302 HHPKVQQM
-310 NPTIVVVTDRN
+310 NPTIVVITDRN

-327 FGQFSRTVDFLRQ
+327 YGQFSRTIDFLRQ
-340 RAVQCTSRDAEND
+340 RPVQCTSRNAEND

-385 ERQNI
+385 DRQNI

-402 GMEEKIDTEGNVH
+402 GMEEKVDTEGNVH

-445 TREIFGDDID
+445 TREVFGDDID

-463 NDGATRP
+463 KDGATRP

-481 LDNEVLAK
+481 LNDEVLAQ
-489 IDAEYERLRE
+489 IDAEYDRLRQ

-504 TDLEENKK
+504 EDLEENKK
-512 EMSHMDE
+512 EMSHMDA
-519 LLGNNATINDLVKD
+519 LLGNDATVNDLVTD
-533 IITHYEE
+533 IIAHYED
-540 NRQYICY
+540 NRQYVCC

-558 IAMKIYKHIIELRP
+558 IAMKIYKRILELRP

-581 MTSGN
+581 MTGGN
-586 KDPEEWADIIGGKAY
+586 QDPEEWADIIGSKAY
-601 KKELAKKFKDENDEM
+601 KKELAKKFKDENDPM

-677 KEAMKRYTKRDQDN
+677 KDAMKRYTKRDQDN
-691 YGNNDIKEKAYS
+691 YGNNDIKQKAYA

-716 HGYDYNNFHHGTPAV
+716 HGYDYSHFYKGTPAE
-731 RAQLIKGGVNFLI
+731 RAQIIKGAVNFLI
-744 ASEKAEDCKA
+744 APEKAEACKE
-754 FIKNASLL
+754 FVRNGSLL

-769 RSLLVEEERFE
+769 RSLLVEAERFE
-780 VSFMESVRI
+780 VSLMESVRI
-789 LIIRLQNPGKIT
+789 LIIRLQTPGKVS

-810 SLIAQS
+810 ALIEQS
-816 VKSDG
+816 VQSDG
-821 VVNLFDE
+821 VVNIFDHE

-834 FDEKFMEEVRKM
+834 FDEKFMEEVKKM
-846 KEKNLAL
+846 KEKNLAA
-853 KLLENLLRGRV
+853 KLLEDLLRGRV

-879 NRFGETLNRYING
+879 NRFSETLNRYVNG
-892 LLTNEEVIQE
+892 LITNEEVIQE
-902 LLKMAQEMMEA
+902 LLKMAQEMMDA
-913 EKQGNELGLSKEEKA
+913 EQQGNALGLSNEEKA

-942 YTNDQLVDL
+942 YSNDQLVEMA
-951 TKELTDMLRKNRTI
+951 KELTDMLRKNRTI

-980 VRRLLKKYKYPPEE
+980 VKRLLKKYKYPPEE
-994 AEGAMNI
+994 AEGAMNV
-1001 VLKQCEQWVENE
+1001 VLKQCEQWADDEESHEMPQPQTKVRKAKEILLTPEGSMLKDVET
-1013 ENLNN
+1013 
-1018 DNQPVGDVYLVEDE
+1018 DDGVRRLVHNMMELY
-1032 IIIEGKPK
+1032 EGTTIMNIVVECQKE
-1040 VISLYQEYREDC
+1040 YQER
-1052 VPLYTLRAAC
+1052 
-1062 GYFEGGETPEEEGWI
+1062 YFCMKTNDWRHLIRDYVRMVTKRPELQEEEV
-1077 DASGNGFTPDP
+1077 F
-1088 ERHFAVHAKGNS
+1088 RFV
-1100 MQPKIKDGDICI
+1100 M
-1112 FEWYRAGSRNG
+1112 AG
-1123 EIVLTQCRDNDLE
+1123 
-1136 YGGRYTIKK
+1136 
-1145 YHSEKIYYEDGSW
+1145 
-1158 EHTKIE
+1158 
-1164 LIPLNKDYE
+1164 
-1173 IIVLE
+1173 
-1178 DGVEYRTIGVL
+1178 
-1189 KCVL
+1189 

>member
-1 MVTRIF
+1 MATTIF
-7 SEDTYEQAL
+7 TEDTYEQAL
-16 IELFQSLEGKQYR
+16 IELFQSLEGKRYR
-29 YEYGPDIVR
+29 YVYGPDIER
-38 DYTNPILDDVL
+38 DYSNPLLDDVL
-49 QESLHRINPT
+49 QASLQRINPT
-59 LPFEAIDDA
+59 LPASAIDDA
-68 IKKLHQIEGSSLY
+68 IRKLHQIEGSSLY

-100 DAKHQ
+100 DEKHQ
-105 LKTAIVNLIDY
+105 VKTKIVNLIDY
-116 EHEDEN
+116 GNEAEN
-122 DFLVVNQYT
+122 DFLVVNQFT
-131 VQELDTKRPDIVVF
+131 MQELDTKRPDIVVF

-175 YQKLIPSLFIYNAFN
+175 YQKFIPSLFVYNAFN

-199 IGTVTAKE
+199 IGTITAKE

-219 VADYDVAFKSVFTP
+219 VADYDTAFKSVFTP
-233 KVLLNLLKN
+233 RVFLNLLKN
-242 YILFD
+242 YMLFD
-247 VREGEYT
+247 VREGSYA

-262 YYAVEKAAIRTE
+262 YYAVEKAAVKTE

-302 HHPKVQAM
+302 HHPKVQQM
-310 NPTIVVVTDRN
+310 NPTIVVITDRN

-327 FGQFSRTVDFLRQ
+327 YGQFSRTIDFLRQ
-340 RAVQCTSRDAEND
+340 RPVQCTSRNAEND

-372 TMQKFDDWDGALS
+372 TMQKFDDWDGPLS
-385 ERQNI
+385 DRQNI

-402 GMEEKIDTEGNVH
+402 GMEEKVDTEGNVH

-445 TREIFGDDID
+445 TREVFGDDID

-463 NDGATRP
+463 KDGATRP

-481 LDNEVLAK
+481 LNDEVLAQ
-489 IDAEYERLRE
+489 IDAEYDKLRQ

-512 EMSHMDE
+512 EMSHMDA
-519 LLGNNATINDLVKD
+519 LLGNDATINDLVTD
-533 IITHYEE
+533 IISHYED
-540 NRQYICY
+540 NRQYVCC

-558 IAMKIYKHIIELRP
+558 IAMKIYKRILELRP

-586 KDPEEWADIIGGKAY
+586 QDPEEWADIIGSKAY
-601 KKELAKKFKDENDEM
+601 KKELAKKFKDENDPM

-677 KEAMKRYTKRDQDN
+677 KDAMKRYTKRDQNN
-691 YGNNDIKEKAYS
+691 YGDNDIKKRAYS

-716 HGYDYNNFHHGTPAV
+716 HGYDYHGFHFGTPAL
-731 RAQLIKGGVNFLI
+731 RAQIIKGAVNFLI
-744 ASEKAEDCKA
+744 APEKAEDCKV
-754 FIKNASLL
+754 FIKNAALL
-762 RQAVTLC
+762 SQAVTLC
-769 RSLLVEEERFE
+769 RSLLVEDERFE
-780 VSFMESVRI
+780 VSLMESVRI

-801 KRDINQRIA
+801 KREINKRIA
-810 SLIAQS
+810 ALIEQS
-816 VKSDG
+816 VQSDG
-821 VVNLFDE
+821 VVNIFD
-828 QTEFSL
+828 TEFSL
-834 FDEKFMEEVRKM
+834 FDETFMEEVRKM
-846 KEKNLAL
+846 KEKNLAA

-864 RTLTRIN
+864 RTMSTIS
-871 IVTGELFS
+871 VVKGELFS
-879 NRFGETLNRYING
+879 NRFSETLNRYVNG
-892 LLTNEEVIQE
+892 LITNEEVIQE
-902 LLKMAQEMMEA
+902 LLKMAKEMMDA
-913 EKQGNELGLSKEEKA
+913 EKEGNELGLSNEEKA

-942 YTNDQLVDL
+942 YSNDQLVEMTKDL
-951 TKELTDMLRKNRTI
+951 TEMLRKNRTI
-965 DWNRREAERANMRRL
+965 DWNRRDAERANMRRL
-980 VRRLLKKYKYPPEE
+980 VKRLLKKYKYPPEE

-1001 VLKQCEQWVENE
+1001 VLKQCEQWAENE
-1013 ENLNN
+1013 EYSSR
-1018 DNQPVGDVYLVEDE
+1018 NQEMAGENHLSVRFTPQQIQYEMAADEEDE
-1032 IIIEGKPK
+1032 FNKGKK
-1040 VISLYQEYREDC
+1040 SED
-1052 VPLYTLRAAC
+1052 
-1062 GYFEGGETPEEEGWI
+1062 
-1077 DASGNGFTPDP
+1077 
-1088 ERHFAVHAKGNS
+1088 
-1100 MQPKIKDGDICI
+1100 
-1112 FEWYRAGSRNG
+1112 
-1123 EIVLTQCRDNDLE
+1123 
-1136 YGGRYTIKK
+1136 
-1145 YHSEKIYYEDGSW
+1145 
-1158 EHTKIE
+1158 
-1164 LIPLNKDYE
+1164 
-1173 IIVLE
+1173 
-1178 DGVEYRTIGVL
+1178 
-1189 KCVL
+1189 